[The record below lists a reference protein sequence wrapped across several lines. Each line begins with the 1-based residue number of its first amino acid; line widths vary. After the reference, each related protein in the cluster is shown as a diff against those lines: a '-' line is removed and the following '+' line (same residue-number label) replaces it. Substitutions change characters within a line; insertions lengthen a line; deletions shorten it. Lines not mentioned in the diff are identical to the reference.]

1 MFNMKKKRLQFLA
14 RAAMTLLLVM
24 FATIGARADEGT
36 LSGSGTAADPY
47 LIGSDADW
55 ETFVSYINDKGGQYR
70 YSYYKLTADIH
81 VTSMV
86 GKNDDTNA
94 FKGVFDGNGHTM
106 TLNLT
111 TDGSSNFFAPFR
123 YVGGSTFKRLHIAG
137 KITSNSYYVASL
149 VGHHRWSTLN
159 IYNCWSSVDIVC
171 TKKTDNSFN
180 AGFVGYS
187 YDSNI
192 NINNC
197 RFDGS
202 LQGAETGG
210 WSGFVGQRISNSSS
224 TNISNCLFAPTQLTV
239 ATNNSNTFAY
249 NSYVITNSYYTKLL
263 GKAQGTAVGTMAD
276 SELLNSLGKGWEKR
290 ENKIVPVFDI
300 KNLTTGSIECNTFWA
315 YTGEDITVTPT
326 VKDMDGNTVSSE
338 NYSVSFS
345 PSPVKEVGRYTMTVT
360 SNTANGYSGTL
371 THQFEVAQ
379 NISGTGTQEDPY
391 LITSAEDWNLFAKSV
406 EGGIDYSKKYVKLT
420 NDITISTMVGVCDE
434 SGDRPFSGTFDGDN
448 HTLTANITSTAT
460 DDNKNNQG
468 VAPFHLIKQATIQN
482 LTVAGQ
488 ITSAS
493 KYAAGLVGW
502 VDGDYNS
509 SYIKNCVVKATITT
523 SADWAGGFVGNI
535 CYSDRNNL
543 YFTNSVFAG
552 KIINTSSDDRRR
564 AGGFCGYG
572 YGYSYFEN
580 CLENGTYTNV
590 TYMNPR
596 NAHGIFFND
605 RVYSLYYVNKIAVN
619 DKYIT
624 KEYGCYQV
632 ANTAPADEL
641 YLKREIKGYQFY
653 QSVWITGLNESYPY
667 NNGEEVSLAYELK
680 TNSGKLTKDTDY
692 TVTLSPN
699 APAAA
704 GDYTISFTA
713 KEGNSGGYAG
723 TTTRT
728 FCVMDGENLDG
739 YVFNTEGEG
748 ESKVYLIND
757 ERDLERLAAY
767 VNSGHDATGKTF
779 KQNADITLT
788 AAHTSIGRYFE
799 GTYKYFKG
807 TYDGNNKTISNLT
820 VNAPNSN
827 YQGLFGYTSKAV
839 IKNVTLANCNI
850 TGKQYTGGIVGY
862 ASTSTAIENCHVRGN
877 ISATESDAS
886 GHGGIAGSATTTSIT
901 NCTVTGT
908 ISTSV
913 SNDNYG
919 GIVGAANY
927 DVVITSC
934 ENAANISGDGQNHG
948 GIVGRDY
955 NRSNKFKYCLNT
967 GVVNGNQYVG
977 AIAGQNDSPRDFD
990 HCYYSN
996 QSTIKAFGT
1005 SSGSNNYTGYGE
1017 VAYVVTL
1024 GENIS
1029 KIEFAEQTVITSAL
1043 SGKKY
1048 YAKGDWTLTLTPNQ
1062 TDVTFV
1068 SYACEGGT
1076 LSDLTTADG
1085 THKLT
1090 ITDKDVTIS
1099 ALVSNNDATDVNGVT
1114 IAAIPDMRWRGNNVS
1129 VVVPTITV
1137 TNGETSLV
1145 LGTDYLVECSNN
1157 TAIGEA
1163 TITIKG
1169 INNYKG
1175 TQTKTFNIVDFPL
1188 QDASAAN
1195 SASNPYLIT
1204 TAEDLEALASIVNTG
1219 SRLGG
1224 YYKQSADITLT
1235 NEHTAIGNSSNTS
1248 FRGVYDGD
1256 NKVIKGL
1263 LINQPEATYQGLFG
1277 RAKNATITNVIIENC
1292 DITAKKYVGGI
1303 CGYAGET
1310 TISNCKV
1317 SGAIKTADGVDG
1329 MYHGGIA
1336 GYISDKPISSCVN
1349 TASVK
1354 GNNSKSQY
1362 YGGIVGEVSWTNIT
1376 DCFNAGIVEGTLYV
1390 GSIVGSNGASRLNNN
1405 YHTTTTTGGVGAN
1418 DVATGTD
1425 QTGATTVAKITAAE
1439 GVTLTLPTTPT
1450 YVWNNENLYESGVVV
1465 TLDFTVPEGKYWD
1478 HYTVNN
1484 GKISNAGV
1492 KEGEHTLTD
1501 FTADVVISATF
1512 VSELTDIATA
1522 GVTIAAIEDLT
1533 YNGKEQ
1539 HPTPVVT
1546 LNSNVL
1552 EAGSNYQVTYSEG
1565 CTNVGTYTI
1574 TITGMGRYNG
1584 ILQKTFKIV
1593 PYDISGCDIKVEN
1606 KPYTGDVINVTP
1618 TVKYG
1623 SITLAQGEDKDY
1635 TFVTN
1640 PTTVKEGGDY
1650 TLTVTGKG
1658 NYTGTKEVSF
1668 NVYYSTPTELSCTNV
1683 TATTAIVTWKDTY
1696 AAKWTVAYST
1706 DKTFESAAHIDVEN
1720 AKTVSL
1726 ENLSADQ
1733 VYYVR
1738 VKAVYGSQ
1746 ESDWSNVCSFEPT
1759 TKLLIGSGNNTSESL
1774 PFHNW
1779 YHYNLTQQI
1788 YTAEELGKKAGTI
1801 MSLDFF
1807 KTDDNK
1813 CDNAIEIYLV
1823 KTDKTKFEGA
1833 KDWISVTEADKV
1845 YDGKKLFEN
1854 NQWTTIELSKPFDY
1868 DGVSNLA
1875 LIVYDKE
1882 VSGDSYG
1889 SGCNFRVYQGND
1901 SQTLQYRNDRTGP
1914 FTSEGNNAILTPSVS
1929 GNSLSSTKNQ
1939 LRIRMADKV
1948 TMNGLG
1954 IMSYASDNVLDFSNI
1969 SDLTAHYAS
1978 SFAATANN
1986 AGVLTMKQTETT
1998 PAGEGLMLKGTAN
2011 ETFYV
2016 PALFN
2021 LTPEALTGNN
2031 LKGLTK
2037 ITEVETTE
2045 GDKTNFILSQQ
2056 KGVIA
2061 WYPLA
2066 AKYALKAHSA
2076 YLQLLTND
2084 VFTGDGTRAISMEFE
2099 DGVTTGFIQIATDDV
2114 EDGDWYGIDGIKF
2127 NQKPTQRGVYINNGR
2142 KVIVK

>member
-1 MFNMKKKRLQFLA
+1 
-14 RAAMTLLLVM
+14 MTLLLVM

-55 ETFVSYINDKGGQYR
+55 ETFVSYINDKGGSYR
-70 YSYYKLTADIH
+70 YKNYKLIADIH

-210 WSGFVGQRISNSSS
+210 CSGFVGQRNSNSSS
-224 TNISNCLFAPTQLTV
+224 MKISNCLFAPTQLTV

-290 ENKIVPVFDI
+290 GDKIVPVFDI
-300 KNLTTGSIECNTFWA
+300 KNLSTGSIECNTFWA
-315 YTGEDITVTPT
+315 YTGEEVTVTPT

-345 PSPVKEVGRYTMTVT
+345 PSPVKEEGRYTMTVT

-371 THQFEVAQ
+371 THQFEVVQ

-406 EGGIDYSKKYVKLT
+406 GGGIDYSKKYVKLT

-460 DDNKNNQG
+460 DDDKNNQG

-502 VDGDYNS
+502 VDGGDYNR

-523 SADWAGGFVGNI
+523 SADCAGGFVGNI

-552 KIINTSSDDRRR
+552 HINNTSSDDRRR

-572 YGYSYFEN
+572 YSNSYFEN

-596 NAHGIFFND
+596 NAYGIFSND
-605 RVYSLYYVNKIAVN
+605 RVNSLYYVNKIAVN

-653 QSVWITGLNESYPY
+653 QSVWITGLNDSYPY

-692 TVTLSPN
+692 TVTLSSN

-728 FCVMDGENLDG
+728 FSVMEGEDLDG

-748 ESKVYLIND
+748 ESKVYLINN

-767 VNSGHDATGKTF
+767 VNSGHDALGKTF

-788 AAHTSIGRYFE
+788 AAHTSIGRYVE

-827 YQGLFGYTSKAV
+827 YQGLFGYAYNAV
-839 IKNVTLANCNI
+839 IKNVILANCNI

-886 GHGGIAGSATTTSIT
+886 GHGGIVGSATATSIT

-967 GVVNGNQYVG
+967 GVVSGNQYVG

-1029 KIEFAEQTVITSAL
+1029 KIEFAEQTVITSVL

-1137 TNGETSLV
+1137 TNGETPLV
-1145 LGTDYLVECSNN
+1145 LGTDYIVEGSNN

-1175 TQTKTFNIVDFPL
+1175 TTTKTFNIVDFTL

-1224 YYKQSADITLT
+1224 YYKQTADITLT

-1248 FRGVYDGD
+1248 FRGIYDGD

-1263 LINQPEATYQGLFG
+1263 LINQAEGTYQGLFG

-1292 DITAKKYVGGI
+1292 DITAKDYVGGI
-1303 CGYAGET
+1303 CGYASET

-1336 GYISDKPISSCVN
+1336 GSIYDKPISSCVN

-1362 YGGIVGEVSWTNIT
+1362 YGGIVGEGSWTIIT

-1539 HPTPVVT
+1539 HPSPVVT

-1574 TITGMGRYNG
+1574 TVEGVGRYSG
-1584 ILQKTFKIV
+1584 RLTKTFKIV

-1650 TLTVTGKG
+1650 MLTVTGKG
-1658 NYTGTKEVSF
+1658 NYTGTKEVPF
-1668 NVYYSTPTELSCTNV
+1668 NVYYPAPTELSCTNV
-1683 TATTAIVTWKDTY
+1683 TATTAIVTWKDGIAT
-1696 AAKWTVAYST
+1696 KWTVEYST
-1706 DKTFESAAHIDVEN
+1706 DKTFESAEHIDVEN
-1720 AKTVSL
+1720 AKTASL

-1759 TKLLIGSGNNTSESL
+1759 TKLLIGSGDGTSRFL
-1774 PFHNW
+1774 PFSNW
-1779 YHYNLTQQI
+1779 YHYGLTQQI
-1788 YTAEELGKKAGTI
+1788 YTAKELGNKAGSI
-1801 MSLDFF
+1801 MALDFF
-1807 KTDDNK
+1807 RTDDNE
-1813 CDNAIEIYLV
+1813 CNNTIEIYLV
-1823 KTDKTKFEGA
+1823 KTDKTAFTNSS
-1833 KDWISVTEADKV
+1833 DWISVTEEDKV
-1845 YDGKKLFEN
+1845 YDGKMQFES
-1854 NQWTTIELSKPFDY
+1854 NQWTTIELTKPFDY

-1875 LIVYDKE
+1875 LIVYDKNVKE
-1882 VSGDSYG
+1882 DSYG
-1889 SGCNFRVYQGND
+1889 DYRAFRTFKGND
-1901 SQTLQYRNDRTGP
+1901 DQTLFFRSDREDPTIRPTSTGNR
-1914 FTSEGNNAILTPSVS
+1914 SKE
-1929 GNSLSSTKNQ
+1929 KNQ
-1939 LRIRMADKV
+1939 LRIRMADKI

-1954 IMSYASDNVLDFSNI
+1954 IMSYASDNVLDFSNVGE
-1969 SDLTAHYAS
+1969 LTAHYAS

-1986 AGVLTMKQTETT
+1986 AGVLTMTQVETT

-2084 VFTGDGTRAISMEFE
+2084 VFTGVGTRAISMEFE
-2099 DGVTTGFIQIATDDV
+2099 DGVTTGFIQIATGEA

>member
-1 MFNMKKKRLQFLA
+1 MFNMKKKRLHFLA

-36 LSGSGTAADPY
+36 LSGSGTATDPY

-55 ETFVSYINDKGGQYR
+55 ETFVSYINDKGGDYR
-70 YSYYKLTADIH
+70 YKNYKLTADIH

-94 FKGVFDGNGHTM
+94 FKGIFDGNGHTM

-111 TDGSSNFFAPFR
+111 TDGNSNFFAPFR

-149 VGHHRWSTLN
+149 VGHHRWGTLN

-300 KNLTTGSIECNTFWA
+300 KNLSTGSIECNTFWA
-315 YTGEDITVTPT
+315 YTGEEVTVTPT

-420 NDITISTMVGVCDE
+420 NNITISTMVGVCDE
-434 SGDRPFSGTFDGDN
+434 SGDRPFSGIFEGDN

-482 LTVAGQ
+482 LIVAGN

-502 VDGDYNS
+502 IDGKSKDSN
-509 SYIKNCVVKATITT
+509 IKDCIVKATITT
-523 SADWAGGFVGNI
+523 SADFAGGFVGNI
-535 CYSDRNNL
+535 CYSDRNYL

-552 KIINTSSDDRRR
+552 HIKNTSSDDSRR

-572 YGYSYFEN
+572 YGDSYFEN
-580 CLENGTYTNV
+580 CLENGSYTNI

-596 NAHGIFFND
+596 NAYGIFSND

-619 DKYIT
+619 DKYIV

-653 QSVWITGLNESYPY
+653 QSVWITGLNDSYPY

-692 TVTLSPN
+692 TVTLSHN

-728 FCVMDGENLDG
+728 FCVMEGENLDG

-748 ESKVYLIND
+748 ESKVYLINN

-767 VNSGHDATGKTF
+767 VNSDHDATGKTF
-779 KQNADITLT
+779 KQTADITLT
-788 AAHTSIGRYFE
+788 AAHTSIGGYFE
-799 GTYKYFKG
+799 GKSKCFKG
-807 TYDGNNKTISNLT
+807 TYDGNNKKISKLT
-820 VNAPNSN
+820 VTASNSN

-839 IKNVTLANCNI
+839 IKNVTLADCNI
-850 TGKQYTGGIVGY
+850 TGKQYTGGIVGC
-862 ASTSTAIENCHVRGN
+862 ALSSTTIENCHVNGN
-877 ISATESDAS
+877 INATASDAS
-886 GHGGIAGSATTTSIT
+886 GHGGIAGSATATSIT

-955 NRSNKFKYCLNT
+955 NSSNKFKYCLNT

-977 AIAGQNDSPRDFD
+977 AIAGQNSSPRDFD

-1017 VAYVVTL
+1017 VAYVVTT
-1024 GENIS
+1024 GEHIS
-1029 KIEFAEQTVITSAL
+1029 KIDIAEGTVVTSAI

-1048 YAKGDWTLTLTPNQ
+1048 CTKGDWTLTLTPDQ

-1137 TNGETSLV
+1137 TNGETPLV

-1169 INNYKG
+1169 INSYKG

-1256 NKVIKGL
+1256 NNVIKGL
-1263 LINQPEATYQGLFG
+1263 LINQPKAIYQGLFG
-1277 RAKNATITNVIIENC
+1277 RANQATITNVIIENC

-1303 CGYAGET
+1303 CGYASET

-1336 GYISDKPISSCVN
+1336 GSIYDKPISSCVN

-1362 YGGIVGEVSWTNIT
+1362 YGGIVGEGSWTIIT

-1390 GSIVGSNGASRLNNN
+1390 GSIVGSNGASRLDNN

-1478 HYTVNN
+1478 QYTVNN

-1492 KEGEHTLTD
+1492 KGGEHTLTD

-1522 GVTIAAIEDLT
+1522 GVTIADIEDLT

-1539 HPTPVVT
+1539 HPSPVVT

-1552 EAGSNYQVTYSEG
+1552 EADANYQVTYADG

-1574 TITGMGRYNG
+1574 TVQGMGRYTG
-1584 ILQKTFKIV
+1584 TLQKSFKIV
-1593 PYDISGCDIKVEN
+1593 PYDINGCDIKVEN

-1658 NYTGTKEVSF
+1658 NYAGMKEMPF
-1668 NVYYSTPTELSCTNV
+1668 NVYYPVPNNIRCTNIA
-1683 TATTAIVTWKDTY
+1683 ATTATVTWDKS
-1696 AAKWTVAYST
+1696 AVAKKWIVEYST
-1706 DKTFESAAHIDVEN
+1706 DKTFESAERIDVNEST
-1720 AKTVSL
+1720 ATLAS
-1726 ENLSADQ
+1726 LSADQ

-1738 VKAVYGSQ
+1738 VKAVYGTDQ

-1759 TKLLIGSGNNTSESL
+1759 TKLLVGSGDGTSRFL
-1774 PFHNW
+1774 PFSNW
-1779 YHYNLTQQI
+1779 YHYGLTQQI
-1788 YTAEELGKKAGTI
+1788 YTAKELGNKAGSI
-1801 MSLDFF
+1801 MALDFF
-1807 KTDDNK
+1807 RTDDNE
-1813 CDNAIEIYLV
+1813 CNNTIEIYLV
-1823 KTDKTKFEGA
+1823 KTDKTVFTNSS
-1833 KDWISVTEADKV
+1833 DWISVTEAEKV
-1845 YDGKKLFEN
+1845 YDGKMQFES
-1854 NQWTTIELSKPFDY
+1854 NQWTTIELTKPFDY

-1875 LIVYDKE
+1875 LIVYDKN
-1882 VSGDSYG
+1882 VSEDSYG
-1889 SGCNFRVYQGND
+1889 DYRAFRTFKGND
-1901 SQTLQYRNDRTGP
+1901 NQTLFFRSDREDPTIRPTVTG
-1914 FTSEGNNAILTPSVS
+1914 TRSNA
-1929 GNSLSSTKNQ
+1929 KNQ

-1954 IMSYASDNVLDFSNI
+1954 IMSYASDNALDFSNV

-1978 SFAATANN
+1978 GFAATANN
-1986 AGVLTMKQTETT
+1986 AGVLTMTQVETT

-2045 GDKTNFILSQQ
+2045 GDYTNFILSQQ

>member
-1 MFNMKKKRLQFLA
+1 
-14 RAAMTLLLVM
+14 MTLLLVM

-55 ETFVSYINDKGGQYR
+55 KIFVSYINDKGGQYR
-70 YSYYKLTADIH
+70 YSYYKLTADIK
-81 VTSMV
+81 VTSMA
-86 GKNDDTNA
+86 GKNNDDNA

-106 TLNLT
+106 TLDLT
-111 TDGSSNFFAPFR
+111 DDGNSYCAPFR
-123 YVGGSTFKRLHIAG
+123 FVGKSTFKRLHIAG
-137 KITSNSYYVASL
+137 KITSISYNAASL
-149 VGHHRWSTLN
+149 VGYQRYGTLN
-159 IYNCWSSVDIVC
+159 IYNCWSSVDIMC
-171 TKKTDNSFN
+171 TKKSSYSCN
-180 AGFVGYS
+180 AGFVGYIYES
-187 YDSNI
+187 DI

-202 LQGAETGG
+202 LQGADADGC
-210 WSGFVGQRISNSSS
+210 SGFVGQRNSNSSS
-224 TNISNCLFAPTQLTV
+224 MKISNCLFAPTQLTV
-239 ATNNSNTFAY
+239 ATDNSYTFAY
-249 NSYVITNSYYTKLL
+249 KSDVNTNNYYTTPL
-263 GKAQGTAVGTMAD
+263 GKEQGTAIGNMTD
-276 SELLNSLGKGWEKR
+276 SELLNKLGKGWEKKGD
-290 ENKIVPVFDI
+290 KIVPVFDI
-300 KNLTTGSIECNTFWA
+300 KNLSTGSIECNTFWA
-315 YTGEDITVTPT
+315 YTGEEVTVTPT
-326 VKDMDGNTVSSE
+326 VKDMDGNTVSAE

-345 PSPVKEVGRYTMTVT
+345 PSPVKEVGQYTMTVA

-379 NISGTGTQEDPY
+379 NISGTGTKDDPY
-391 LITSAEDWNLFAKSV
+391 LITSTDDWNVFAKSV
-406 EGGIDYSKKYVKLT
+406 EGGIDYYNKFVKLT
-420 NDITISTMVGVCDE
+420 NNITISTMVGVCDE
-434 SGDRPFSGTFDGDN
+434 SGNKPFRGTFDGDN

-460 DDNKNNQG
+460 GDDKNNQG

-502 VDGDYNS
+502 VDGNYS
-509 SYIKNCVVKATITT
+509 RSYIKDCIVKATITT
-523 SADWAGGFVGNI
+523 SADCAGGFVGNI
-535 CYSDRNNL
+535 CYSDRNYL
-543 YFTNSVFAG
+543 HFTNSVFAG
-552 KIINTSSDDRRR
+552 HINNTSSDDNRR

-572 YGYSYFEN
+572 FGDSYFGN
-580 CLENGTYTNV
+580 CLENGSYTNI

-596 NAHGIFFND
+596 NAYGVFSND
-605 RVYSLYYVNKIAVN
+605 RVNSLYYVNKIAVN
-619 DKYIT
+619 NKYIA

-653 QSVWITGLNESYPY
+653 QSVWITGLNDSYPY

-680 TNSGKLTKDTDY
+680 TNSGQLTKDTDY
-692 TVTLSPN
+692 TVTLSSN
-699 APAAA
+699 APAAV
-704 GDYTISFTA
+704 GTYTISFTA

-728 FCVMDGENLDG
+728 FCVMEGEDLDG
-739 YVFNTEGEG
+739 YVFDTEGEG
-748 ESKVYLIND
+748 ESKVYLINN

-779 KQNADITLT
+779 KQNANITLT
-788 AAHTSIGRYFE
+788 AAHTSIGGYFE
-799 GTYKYFKG
+799 GNSRYFKG
-807 TYDGNNKTISNLT
+807 TYDGNNKKISELT
-820 VNAPNSN
+820 VTAPYSN
-827 YQGLFGYTSKAV
+827 YQGLFGNTQKAV

-850 TGKQYTGGIVGY
+850 TGKQCTGGIVGY
-862 ASTSTAIENCHVRGN
+862 ASASTAIENCHVRGN
-877 ISATESDAS
+877 ILATASNASD
-886 GHGGIAGSATTTSIT
+886 HGGIVGSATATSIT

-919 GIVGAANY
+919 GIVGVANY
-927 DVVITSC
+927 DVTITSC
-934 ENAANISGDGQNHG
+934 ENATNISGDGQNHG
-948 GIVGRDY
+948 GIVGRD
-955 NRSNKFKYCLNT
+955 NSDSNKFKYCLNT
-967 GVVNGNQYVG
+967 GVVNGNQFVG
-977 AIAGQNDSPRDFD
+977 AIAGKVYSVRNYD
-990 HCYYSN
+990 HCYYPN
-996 QSTIKAFGT
+996 GSTIKAFGI
-1005 SSGSNNYTGYGE
+1005 SSSSNDYRGNGE
-1017 VAYVVTL
+1017 VAYAVTT
-1024 GENIS
+1024 GEHIS
-1029 KIEFAEQTVITSAL
+1029 KIDIAEGTVVTSAI

-1048 YAKGDWTLTLTPNQ
+1048 CTKGDWTLTLKPDQ

-1114 IAAIPDMRWRGNNVS
+1114 IAAIPDMRWLGNVG
-1129 VVVPTITV
+1129 VVPTITM

-1145 LGTDYLVECSNN
+1145 LGTDYIVEGSNN

-1175 TQTKTFNIVDFPL
+1175 TTTKKFNIVDFTL

-1195 SASNPYLIT
+1195 SATNPYLIT

-1219 SRLGG
+1219 SRLDG
-1224 YYKQSADITLT
+1224 YYKQTADITLSD
-1235 NEHTAIGNSSNTS
+1235 EHTAIGNSSNTS
-1248 FRGVYDGD
+1248 FQGIYDGD
-1256 NKVIKGL
+1256 NKFIKGL
-1263 LINQPEATYQGLFG
+1263 LINQAEGTYQGLFG
-1277 RAKNATITNVIIENC
+1277 RAYRATIQNVIIENC
-1292 DITAKKYVGGI
+1292 DITAKDYVGGI
-1303 CGYAGET
+1303 CGHASET

-1336 GYISDKPISSCVN
+1336 GYIYNKPTSKCVN

-1362 YGGIVGEVSWTNIT
+1362 YGGIVGEVRRTNIT

-1390 GSIVGSNGASRLNNN
+1390 GSIVGSNNASRLNNN
-1405 YHTTTTTGGVGAN
+1405 YHTTTTTGGVGAK
-1418 DVATGTD
+1418 DAATGTD

-1450 YVWNNENLYESGVVV
+1450 YVWNNENLYGSGVVV
-1465 TLDFTVPEGKYWD
+1465 TLDCTVPEGKYWD

-1484 GKISNAGV
+1484 GKISNAGT
-1492 KEGEHTLTD
+1492 KEGTHTLTD
-1501 FTADVVISATF
+1501 FTDDVVISATF
-1512 VSELTDIATA
+1512 ASELTDIATA
-1522 GVTIAAIEDLT
+1522 GAIIADIEDLT

-1539 HPTPVVT
+1539 HPSPVVT

-1574 TITGMGRYNG
+1574 TVTGKGRYTG
-1584 ILQKTFKIV
+1584 TLQKTFNIV

-1623 SITLAQGEDKDY
+1623 SITLAQGAEKDY

-1683 TATTAIVTWKDTY
+1683 TATTATVTWKDTY

-1706 DKTFESAAHIDVEN
+1706 DKTFESAERIDVNEST
-1720 AKTVSL
+1720 ATLASL
-1726 ENLSADQ
+1726 STDQ

-1738 VKAVYGSQ
+1738 VKAVYGTDQ
-1746 ESDWSNVCSFEPT
+1746 ESDWSNVCSVEPT
-1759 TKLLIGSGNNTSESL
+1759 TKLLVGSGDGTSRFL
-1774 PFHNW
+1774 PFSNW
-1779 YHYNLTQQI
+1779 YHYGLTQQI
-1788 YTAEELGKKAGTI
+1788 YTAKELGNKAGSI
-1801 MSLDFF
+1801 MALDFF
-1807 KTDDNK
+1807 RTDDNE
-1813 CDNAIEIYLV
+1813 CNNTIEIYLV
-1823 KTDKTKFEGA
+1823 KTDKTAFTNSS
-1833 KDWISVTEADKV
+1833 DWISVTEADKV
-1845 YDGKKLFEN
+1845 YDGKMQFES
-1854 NQWTTIELSKPFDY
+1854 NQWTTIELTKPFDY

-1875 LIVYDKE
+1875 LIVYDKNVKE
-1882 VSGDSYG
+1882 DSYG
-1889 SGCNFRVYQGND
+1889 DYRAFRTFKGND
-1901 SQTLQYRNDRTGP
+1901 NQTLYFRSDREDPTIRPTSTGNR
-1914 FTSEGNNAILTPSVS
+1914 SKE
-1929 GNSLSSTKNQ
+1929 KNQ
-1939 LRIRMADKV
+1939 LRIRMADKI

-1954 IMSYASDNVLDFSNI
+1954 IMSYASDNVLDFSNVGE
-1969 SDLTAHYAS
+1969 LTAHYAS

-1986 AGVLTMKQTETT
+1986 AGVLTMTQVETT

-2114 EDGDWYGIDGIKF
+2114 EDGDWYGIDGVKF

>member
-1 MFNMKKKRLQFLA
+1 
-14 RAAMTLLLVM
+14 MTLLLVM

-36 LSGSGTAADPY
+36 LSGSGTDDDPY

-55 ETFVSYINDKGGQYR
+55 ETFVSYINDKGGNYR
-70 YSYYKLTADIH
+70 YKNYKLTADIH

-94 FKGVFDGNGHTM
+94 FKGIFDGNGHTM

-149 VGHHRWSTLN
+149 VGHHRWGTLN

-210 WSGFVGQRISNSSS
+210 WSGFVGQRMSNSSS

-300 KNLTTGSIECNTFWA
+300 KNLSTGSIACNTFWA
-315 YTGEDITVTPT
+315 YTGEEVTVTPT

-406 EGGIDYSKKYVKLT
+406 GGGIDYSKKYVKLT

-434 SGDRPFSGTFDGDN
+434 SGDRPFSGIFEGDN

-460 DDNKNNQG
+460 GDDENNQG

-482 LTVAGQ
+482 LTVAGN

-502 VDGDYNS
+502 IDGKSKDSN
-509 SYIKNCVVKATITT
+509 IKDCIVKATITT
-523 SADWAGGFVGNI
+523 SADCAGGFVGNI

-552 KIINTSSDDRRR
+552 KIINTSSDDSRR

-572 YGYSYFEN
+572 YSNSYFEN

-596 NAHGIFFND
+596 NAYGAFYND

-641 YLKREIKGYQFY
+641 YLPREIKGYQFY

-667 NNGEEVSLAYELK
+667 NNGEEVSLAYVLK

-728 FCVMDGENLDG
+728 FCVMEGENLDG

-748 ESKVYLIND
+748 ESKVYLINN

-767 VNSGHDATGKTF
+767 VNSDHDATGKTF
-779 KQNADITLT
+779 KQTADITLT
-788 AAHTSIGRYFE
+788 AAHTSIGGYFE
-799 GTYKYFKG
+799 GKSKCFKG
-807 TYDGNNKTISNLT
+807 TYDGNNKKISKLT
-820 VNAPNSN
+820 VTASNSN

-839 IKNVTLANCNI
+839 IKNVTLADCNI
-850 TGKQYTGGIVGY
+850 TGKQYTGGIVGC
-862 ASTSTAIENCHVRGN
+862 ALSSTTIENCHVNGN
-877 ISATESDAS
+877 INATASDAG
-886 GHGGIAGSATTTSIT
+886 GHGGIVGSATATSIT

-955 NRSNKFKYCLNT
+955 NSSNKFKYCLNT

-977 AIAGQNDSPRDFD
+977 AIAGQNSSPRDFD

-1017 VAYVVTL
+1017 VAYVVTT
-1024 GENIS
+1024 GEHIS
-1029 KIEFAEQTVITSAL
+1029 KIDIAEGTVVTSAI

-1048 YAKGDWTLTLTPNQ
+1048 CTKGDWTLTLTPDQ

-1137 TNGETSLV
+1137 TNGETPLV

-1169 INNYKG
+1169 INSYKG

-1195 SASNPYLIT
+1195 SATNPYLIT

-1235 NEHTAIGNSSNTS
+1235 NEHTAIGRNSSNTS
-1248 FRGVYDGD
+1248 FQGVYDGD
-1256 NKVIKGL
+1256 NNVIKGL

-1277 RAKNATITNVIIENC
+1277 RANQATITNVIIENC

-1303 CGYAGET
+1303 CGYASKT

-1336 GYISDKPISSCVN
+1336 GSIYDKPISSCVN

-1362 YGGIVGEVSWTNIT
+1362 YGGIVGEGSWTNIT

-1390 GSIVGSNGASRLNNN
+1390 GSIVGSNGASRLDNN

-1484 GKISNAGV
+1484 GKISNASV

-1522 GVTIAAIEDLT
+1522 GVTIADIEDLT

-1539 HPTPVVT
+1539 HPSPVVT
-1546 LNSNVL
+1546 LSSNVL
-1552 EAGSNYQVTYSEG
+1552 EAGSNYQVTYADG

-1574 TITGMGRYNG
+1574 TVQGMGRYTG
-1584 ILQKTFKIV
+1584 TLQKSFKIV
-1593 PYDISGCDIKVEN
+1593 PYDINGCDIKVEN

-1658 NYTGTKEVSF
+1658 NYAGTKEVPF
-1668 NVYYSTPTELSCTNV
+1668 NVYYPVPTNISCTNIA
-1683 TATTAIVTWKDTY
+1683 ATTATVTWDKS
-1696 AAKWTVAYST
+1696 AIVKKWIVEYST
-1706 DKTFESAAHIDVEN
+1706 DKTFESAERIDVNEST
-1720 AKTVSL
+1720 ATLASL
-1726 ENLSADQ
+1726 STDQ

-1738 VKAVYGSQ
+1738 VKAVYGTDQ

-1759 TKLLIGSGNNTSESL
+1759 TKLLVGSGDGTSRFL
-1774 PFHNW
+1774 PFSNW
-1779 YHYNLTQQI
+1779 YHYGLTQQI
-1788 YTAEELGKKAGTI
+1788 YTAKELGNKAGSI
-1801 MSLDFF
+1801 MALDFF
-1807 KTDDNK
+1807 RTDDNE
-1813 CDNAIEIYLV
+1813 CNNTIEIYLV
-1823 KTDKTKFEGA
+1823 KTDKTAFTNSS
-1833 KDWISVTEADKV
+1833 DWISVTEAEKV
-1845 YDGKKLFEN
+1845 YDGKMQFES
-1854 NQWTTIELSKPFDY
+1854 NQWTTIELTKPFDY

-1875 LIVYDKE
+1875 LIVYDKN
-1882 VSGDSYG
+1882 VSEDSYG
-1889 SGCNFRVYQGND
+1889 DYRAFRTFKGND
-1901 SQTLQYRNDRTGP
+1901 NQTLFFRSDREDPTIRPTVTGAR
-1914 FTSEGNNAILTPSVS
+1914 SKE
-1929 GNSLSSTKNQ
+1929 KNQ

-1954 IMSYASDNVLDFSNI
+1954 IMSYASDNALDFSNI

-1978 SFAATANN
+1978 GFAATANN
-1986 AGVLTMKQTETT
+1986 AGVLTMTQVETT

>member
-1 MFNMKKKRLQFLA
+1 
-14 RAAMTLLLVM
+14 MTLLLVM

-81 VTSMV
+81 VTSMA
-86 GKNDDTNA
+86 GKNNDDNA

-111 TDGSSNFFAPFR
+111 TDGSSYCAPFR

-149 VGHHRWSTLN
+149 VGYHRWGTLN

-171 TKKTDNSFN
+171 TKKSSYSCN

-202 LQGAETGG
+202 LQGADADGC
-210 WSGFVGQRISNSSS
+210 SGFVGQRNSNSSS
-224 TNISNCLFAPTQLTV
+224 MKISNCLFAPTQLTV
-239 ATNNSNTFAY
+239 ATDNSYTFAY
-249 NSYVITNSYYTKLL
+249 KSDVNTNNYYTTPL
-263 GKAQGTAVGTMAD
+263 GKEQGTAIGNMTD
-276 SELLNSLGKGWEKR
+276 SELLNKLGKGWEK
-290 ENKIVPVFDI
+290 KGDKVVPVFDI
-300 KNLTTGSIECNTFWA
+300 KNLSTGSIECNTFWA

-379 NISGTGTQEDPY
+379 NISGTGTKDEPY
-391 LITSAEDWNLFAKSV
+391 LINTTDDWNLFAKSV
-406 EGGIDYSKKYVKLT
+406 EGGIDYYGKYVKLT
-420 NDITISTMVGVCDE
+420 NNITISTMVGVCDE
-434 SGDRPFSGTFDGDN
+434 SGDRPFRGIFEGDN

-482 LTVAGQ
+482 LIVAGQ

-502 VDGDYNS
+502 VDGDNNR
-509 SYIKNCVVKATITT
+509 SYIKKCVLKATITT
-523 SADWAGGFVGNI
+523 SADYAGGFVGNI
-535 CYSDRNNL
+535 RYSNINYL

-552 KIINTSSDDRRR
+552 SIINTSSDNSRRV
-564 AGGFCGYG
+564 GGFGG
-572 YGYSYFEN
+572 YGYSYSSFEN
-580 CLENGTYTNV
+580 CLENGSYTNV

-596 NAHGIFFND
+596 TAYGTFYND
-605 RVYSLYYVNKIAVN
+605 DVNSLYYVNTIAVN
-619 DKYIT
+619 DRYIV
-624 KEYGCYQV
+624 KERGCYQV
-632 ANTAPADEL
+632 TNTAPADEL
-641 YLKREIKGYQFY
+641 YLQREINGYQFY
-653 QSVWITGLNESYPY
+653 QPVWITGLNESYTY
-667 NNGEEVSLAYELK
+667 NNGEEVSLDYVLK
-680 TNSGKLTKDTDY
+680 MNRTQLTKDADY
-692 TVTLSPN
+692 TVTLSPK
-699 APAAA
+699 APATI

-713 KEGNSGGYAG
+713 KEGNSGGYNG

-728 FCVMDGENLDG
+728 FCVMEGENMDG
-739 YVFNTEGEG
+739 YVFDTEGEG
-748 ESKVYLIND
+748 DSKVYLINN
-757 ERDLERLAAY
+757 ERDLARLAAY
-767 VNSGHDATGKTF
+767 VNSGHETEGKTF

-788 AAHTSIGRYFE
+788 AAHTSIGGYFE
-799 GTYKYFKG
+799 GYNRYFKG
-807 TYDGNNKTISNLT
+807 TYDGNNKTISNLI
-820 VNAPNSN
+820 VNAPNRN
-827 YQGLFGYTSKAV
+827 FQGLFGYTYNAV

-850 TGKQYTGGIVGY
+850 TGKQCTGGIVGY
-862 ASTSTAIENCHVRGN
+862 ASSTTIENCHVRGN
-877 ISATESDAS
+877 ISAKESDAS
-886 GHGGIAGSATTTSIT
+886 KHGGIVGYATSASIT
-901 NCTVTGT
+901 GCTVIGT

-913 SNDNYG
+913 SNDSYG
-919 GIVGAANY
+919 GILGDASYSVT
-927 DVVITSC
+927 ITSC
-934 ENAANISGDGQNHG
+934 ENAANILGDGQKHG
-948 GIVGRDY
+948 GIVGRD
-955 NRSNKFKYCLNT
+955 NNGSNKFKYCLNT
-967 GVVNGNQYVG
+967 GVVNGNQFVG
-977 AIAGQNDSPRDFD
+977 AIAGEVYSVRNYD
-990 HCYYSN
+990 HCYYPN
-996 QSTIKAFGT
+996 GSTIKALGT
-1005 SSGSNNYTGYGE
+1005 SSSSNDYRGSGE
-1017 VAYVVTL
+1017 VAYAVTTGEHINKIDIAEGTVVT
-1024 GENIS
+1024 
-1029 KIEFAEQTVITSAL
+1029 SAI

-1048 YAKGDWTLTLTPNQ
+1048 CTKGDWTLTLTPDQ

-1099 ALVSNNDATDVNGVT
+1099 ALVSNNVATDVNGVT
-1114 IAAIPDMRWRGNNVS
+1114 IAAIPDMRWLGNVG
-1129 VVVPTITV
+1129 VVPTLKV

-1145 LGTDYLVECSNN
+1145 LGTDYIVEGSNN

-1169 INNYKG
+1169 INSYKG
-1175 TQTKTFNIVDFPL
+1175 TKTKTFNIVDFTL

-1195 SASNPYLIT
+1195 SATNPYLIT

-1219 SRLGG
+1219 SRLDG
-1224 YYKQSADITLT
+1224 YYKQTADITLSD
-1235 NEHTAIGNSSNTS
+1235 EHTAIGNSSNTP
-1248 FRGVYDGD
+1248 FKGIYDGD

-1263 LINQPEATYQGLFG
+1263 LINQAEGTYQGLFS
-1277 RAKNATITNVIIENC
+1277 RAYFATITNVIIENC
-1292 DITAKKYVGGI
+1292 DITAKDYVGGI
-1303 CGYAGET
+1303 CGHASET

-1336 GYISDKPISSCVN
+1336 GYIYYKSISSCVN

-1354 GNNSKSQY
+1354 GNNSKGQY
-1362 YGGIVGEVSWTNIT
+1362 YGGIVGFSSYTRVT
-1376 DCFNAGIVEGTLYV
+1376 DCFNAGIVQGTSFV
-1390 GSIVGSNGASRLNNN
+1390 GSIVGKNNSTSTLRDN

-1418 DVATGTD
+1418 GVAMGTD

-1492 KEGEHTLTD
+1492 KGGEHTLTD

-1512 VSELTDIATA
+1512 ASELTNIATA
-1522 GVTIAAIEDLT
+1522 GAIIANIEDLT

-1539 HPTPVVT
+1539 HPSPVVT
-1546 LNSNVL
+1546 LNSNAL

-1574 TITGMGRYNG
+1574 TIEGVGRYSG
-1584 ILQKTFKIV
+1584 RLTKTFNIV

-1640 PTTVKEGGDY
+1640 PTTVKESGDY

-1658 NYTGTKEVSF
+1658 NYTGTKEVPF
-1668 NVYYSTPTELSCTNV
+1668 NVYYPVPTNISCTNIA
-1683 TATTAIVTWKDTY
+1683 ATTATVTWDKSVIVK
-1696 AAKWTVAYST
+1696 KWIVEYST
-1706 DKTFESAAHIDVEN
+1706 DKTFESVERIDVNEST
-1720 AKTVSL
+1720 ATLAS
-1726 ENLSADQ
+1726 LSADQ

-1738 VKAVYGSQ
+1738 VKAVYGTDQ
-1746 ESDWSNVCSFEPT
+1746 ESDWSLVRSVEPT
-1759 TKLLIGSGNNTSESL
+1759 TKLLVGSGNYTSDSL
-1774 PFHNW
+1774 PFSNW
-1779 YHYNLTQQI
+1779 YYYGLTQQI
-1788 YTAEELGKKAGTI
+1788 YTAKELGNKAGSI
-1801 MSLDFF
+1801 MALDFF
-1807 KTDDNK
+1807 RTDDKEECN
-1813 CDNAIEIYLV
+1813 NTIEIYLV
-1823 KTDKTKFEGA
+1823 KTDKTAFTNSS
-1833 KDWISVTEADKV
+1833 DWISVTEADKV
-1845 YDGKKLFEN
+1845 YDGKVQFES
-1854 NQWTTIELSKPFDY
+1854 NQWTTIELTKPFDY

-1875 LIVYDKE
+1875 LIVYDKK
-1882 VSGDSYG
+1882 VIGDSYG
-1889 SGCNFRVYQGND
+1889 PGRNFRTFKGND
-1901 SQTLQYRNDRTGP
+1901 NQTLYFRKDDVDPTIKPTVTG
-1914 FTSEGNNAILTPSVS
+1914 G
-1929 GNSLSSTKNQ
+1929 LSKAKNQ

-1954 IMSYASDNVLDFSNI
+1954 IMSYASDNALDFSNI

-1978 SFAATANN
+1978 GFAATANN
-1986 AGVLTMKQTETT
+1986 AGVLTMTQVETT

-2084 VFTGDGTRAISMEFE
+2084 VFTNDGTRAISMEFE

-2114 EDGDWYGIDGIKF
+2114 EDGDWYGIDGVKF

>member
-1 MFNMKKKRLQFLA
+1 
-14 RAAMTLLLVM
+14 MTLLLVM

-70 YSYYKLTADIH
+70 YSYYKLTADIK

-94 FKGVFDGNGHTM
+94 FKGIFDGNGHTM

-137 KITSNSYYVASL
+137 KITSNNYYVASL

-249 NSYVITNSYYTKLL
+249 NSYVIANSYYTKLL

-300 KNLTTGSIECNTFWA
+300 KNLSTGSIECNTFWA
-315 YTGEDITVTPT
+315 YTGEEVTVTPT

-406 EGGIDYSKKYVKLT
+406 GGGIDYSKKYVKLT

-434 SGDRPFSGTFDGDN
+434 SGDRSFSGTFDGDN

-482 LTVAGQ
+482 LIVAGN

-502 VDGDYNS
+502 IDGKSKDSN
-509 SYIKNCVVKATITT
+509 IKDCIVKATITT
-523 SADWAGGFVGNI
+523 SADYAGGFVGNI

-552 KIINTSSDDRRR
+552 KIINTSSDNSRR

-572 YGYSYFEN
+572 YSNSYFKD

-605 RVYSLYYVNKIAVN
+605 RVNSLYYVNKIAVN

-728 FCVMDGENLDG
+728 FSVMEGEDLDG

-748 ESKVYLIND
+748 ESKVYLINN

-862 ASTSTAIENCHVRGN
+862 ASTSTAIENCHVNGN
-877 ISATESDAS
+877 INATASDAG
-886 GHGGIAGSATTTSIT
+886 GHGGIAGSATATSIT

-1137 TNGETSLV
+1137 TNGETPLV

-1175 TQTKTFNIVDFPL
+1175 TTTKTFNIVDFPL
-1188 QDASAAN
+1188 QDTSAAN

-1248 FRGVYDGD
+1248 SFRGVYDGD

-1292 DITAKKYVGGI
+1292 DIIAKKYVGGI
-1303 CGYAGET
+1303 CGYASET

-1484 GKISNAGV
+1484 GKISNAGT
-1492 KEGEHTLTD
+1492 KEGTHTLTD
-1501 FTADVVISATF
+1501 FTDDVVISATY

-1522 GVTIAAIEDLT
+1522 GAIIADIEDLT

-1539 HPTPVVT
+1539 HPSPVVT
-1546 LNSNVL
+1546 LNSNAL
-1552 EAGSNYQVTYSEG
+1552 EAGTNYQVTYSEG

-1574 TITGMGRYNG
+1574 TVDGIGHYSGR
-1584 ILQKTFKIV
+1584 LTKTFKIV

-1683 TATTAIVTWKDTY
+1683 TATTATVTWKDGIAT
-1696 AAKWTVAYST
+1696 KWTVEYST
-1706 DKTFESAAHIDVEN
+1706 DKTFESAERIDVNEST
-1720 AKTVSL
+1720 ATLASL
-1726 ENLSADQ
+1726 STNQ

-1738 VKAVYGSQ
+1738 VKAVYGTDQ
-1746 ESDWSNVCSFEPT
+1746 ESDWSLVCSVEPT
-1759 TKLLIGSGNNTSESL
+1759 TKLLVGSGDGTSRFL
-1774 PFHNW
+1774 PFSNW
-1779 YHYNLTQQI
+1779 YHYGLTQQI
-1788 YTAEELGKKAGTI
+1788 YTAKELGNKAGSI
-1801 MSLDFF
+1801 MALDFF
-1807 KTDDNK
+1807 RTDDNE
-1813 CDNAIEIYLV
+1813 CNNTIEIYLV
-1823 KTDKTKFEGA
+1823 KTDKTAFTNSS
-1833 KDWISVTEADKV
+1833 DWISVTEADKV
-1845 YDGKKLFEN
+1845 YDGKMQFES
-1854 NQWTTIELSKPFDY
+1854 NQWTTIELTKPFDY
-1868 DGVSNLA
+1868 DGVSNFA
-1875 LIVYDKE
+1875 LIVYDKNVKE
-1882 VSGDSYG
+1882 DSYG
-1889 SGCNFRVYQGND
+1889 DYRAFRTFKGND
-1901 SQTLQYRNDRTGP
+1901 NQTLFFRSDRDDPTIRPTSTGNR
-1914 FTSEGNNAILTPSVS
+1914 SKE
-1929 GNSLSSTKNQ
+1929 KNQ
-1939 LRIRMADKV
+1939 LRIRMADKI

-1954 IMSYASDNVLDFSNI
+1954 IMSYASDNVLDFSNVGE
-1969 SDLTAHYAS
+1969 LTAHYAS

-2084 VFTGDGTRAISMEFE
+2084 VFTNEGTRAISMEFE
-2099 DGVTTGFIQIATDDV
+2099 DGVTTGFIQIATGEA

>member
-1 MFNMKKKRLQFLA
+1 MFNMKKKRLHFLA

-36 LSGSGTAADPY
+36 LSGSGTATDPY

-70 YSYYKLTADIH
+70 YSYYKLTADIK

-94 FKGVFDGNGHTM
+94 FKGIFDGNGHTM

-300 KNLTTGSIECNTFWA
+300 KNLSTGSIECNTFWA
-315 YTGEDITVTPT
+315 YTGEEVTVTPT

-371 THQFEVAQ
+371 THQFEVVQ

-406 EGGIDYSKKYVKLT
+406 GGGIDYSKKYVKLT

-460 DDNKNNQG
+460 DDDKNNQG

-502 VDGDYNS
+502 VDGGDYNR

-523 SADWAGGFVGNI
+523 SADCAGGFVGNI

-552 KIINTSSDDRRR
+552 HINNTSSDDRRR

-572 YGYSYFEN
+572 YSNSYFEN

-596 NAHGIFFND
+596 NAYGIFSND
-605 RVYSLYYVNKIAVN
+605 RVNSLYYVNKIAVN
-619 DKYIT
+619 DKYIA

-641 YLKREIKGYQFY
+641 YLPREINGYQFY
-653 QSVWITGLNESYPY
+653 QSVWITGLNDSYPY

-692 TVTLSPN
+692 TVTLSSN

-728 FCVMDGENLDG
+728 FSVMEGEDLDG
-739 YVFNTEGEG
+739 YVFKTEGEG

-767 VNSGHDATGKTF
+767 VNSGHDALGKTF

-788 AAHTSIGRYFE
+788 AAHTSIGRYVE

-850 TGKQYTGGIVGY
+850 TGKQYTGGILGY

-886 GHGGIAGSATTTSIT
+886 EHGGIAGSATSTSIT

-1005 SSGSNNYTGYGE
+1005 SSGSNNYTGHGE

-1029 KIEFAEQTVITSAL
+1029 KIEFAEQTVITSVL

-1137 TNGETSLV
+1137 TNGETPLV

-1175 TQTKTFNIVDFPL
+1175 TTTKTFNIVDFTL

-1263 LINQPEATYQGLFG
+1263 LINQAEGTYQGLFG

-1292 DITAKKYVGGI
+1292 DITAKDYVGGI
-1303 CGYAGET
+1303 CGHASET

-1336 GYISDKPISSCVN
+1336 GYIYYYKSISSCVN

-1376 DCFNAGIVEGTLYV
+1376 DCFNAGIVEGTSFV

-1522 GVTIAAIEDLT
+1522 GAIIADIENLT

-1539 HPTPVVT
+1539 HPSPVVT

-1574 TITGMGRYNG
+1574 TVEGVGRYSG
-1584 ILQKTFKIV
+1584 RLTKTFKIV

-1618 TVKYG
+1618 TV
-1623 SITLAQGEDKDY
+1623 
-1635 TFVTN
+1635 
-1640 PTTVKEGGDY
+1640 
-1650 TLTVTGKG
+1650 
-1658 NYTGTKEVSF
+1658 
-1668 NVYYSTPTELSCTNV
+1668 
-1683 TATTAIVTWKDTY
+1683 
-1696 AAKWTVAYST
+1696 
-1706 DKTFESAAHIDVEN
+1706 
-1720 AKTVSL
+1720 
-1726 ENLSADQ
+1726 
-1733 VYYVR
+1733 
-1738 VKAVYGSQ
+1738 
-1746 ESDWSNVCSFEPT
+1746 
-1759 TKLLIGSGNNTSESL
+1759 
-1774 PFHNW
+1774 
-1779 YHYNLTQQI
+1779 
-1788 YTAEELGKKAGTI
+1788 
-1801 MSLDFF
+1801 
-1807 KTDDNK
+1807 
-1813 CDNAIEIYLV
+1813 
-1823 KTDKTKFEGA
+1823 
-1833 KDWISVTEADKV
+1833 
-1845 YDGKKLFEN
+1845 
-1854 NQWTTIELSKPFDY
+1854 
-1868 DGVSNLA
+1868 
-1875 LIVYDKE
+1875 
-1882 VSGDSYG
+1882 
-1889 SGCNFRVYQGND
+1889 
-1901 SQTLQYRNDRTGP
+1901 
-1914 FTSEGNNAILTPSVS
+1914 
-1929 GNSLSSTKNQ
+1929 
-1939 LRIRMADKV
+1939 
-1948 TMNGLG
+1948 
-1954 IMSYASDNVLDFSNI
+1954 
-1969 SDLTAHYAS
+1969 
-1978 SFAATANN
+1978 
-1986 AGVLTMKQTETT
+1986 
-1998 PAGEGLMLKGTAN
+1998 
-2011 ETFYV
+2011 
-2016 PALFN
+2016 
-2021 LTPEALTGNN
+2021 
-2031 LKGLTK
+2031 
-2037 ITEVETTE
+2037 
-2045 GDKTNFILSQQ
+2045 
-2056 KGVIA
+2056 
-2061 WYPLA
+2061 
-2066 AKYALKAHSA
+2066 
-2076 YLQLLTND
+2076 
-2084 VFTGDGTRAISMEFE
+2084 
-2099 DGVTTGFIQIATDDV
+2099 
-2114 EDGDWYGIDGIKF
+2114 
-2127 NQKPTQRGVYINNGR
+2127 
-2142 KVIVK
+2142 

>member
-1 MFNMKKKRLQFLA
+1 
-14 RAAMTLLLVM
+14 MTLLLVM

-202 LQGAETGG
+202 LQGADADGC
-210 WSGFVGQRISNSSS
+210 SGFVGQRISNSSS

-460 DDNKNNQG
+460 GDDKNNQG

-482 LTVAGQ
+482 LIVAGN

-502 VDGDYNS
+502 IDGKSKDSN
-509 SYIKNCVVKATITT
+509 IKDCIVKATITT
-523 SADWAGGFVGNI
+523 SADYAGGFVGNI

-552 KIINTSSDDRRR
+552 KIINTSSDDSRR

-572 YGYSYFEN
+572 YSNSYFEN

-1650 TLTVTGKG
+1650 MLTVTGKG
-1658 NYTGTKEVSF
+1658 NYTGTKEVPF
-1668 NVYYSTPTELSCTNV
+1668 NVYYPAPTELSCTNV
-1683 TATTAIVTWKDTY
+1683 TATTAIVTWKDGIAT
-1696 AAKWTVAYST
+1696 KWTVEYST
-1706 DKTFESAAHIDVEN
+1706 DKTFESAERIDVNERT
-1720 AKTVSL
+1720 ATLAS
-1726 ENLSADQ
+1726 LSANQ

-1738 VKAVYGSQ
+1738 VKAVYGTDQ
-1746 ESDWSNVCSFEPT
+1746 ESGWSNVCSVEPT
-1759 TKLLIGSGNNTSESL
+1759 TKLLVGSGDGTSRFL
-1774 PFHNW
+1774 PFSNW
-1779 YHYNLTQQI
+1779 YHYGLTQQI
-1788 YTAEELGKKAGTI
+1788 YTAKELGNKAGSI
-1801 MSLDFF
+1801 MALDFF
-1807 KTDDNK
+1807 RTDDNE
-1813 CDNAIEIYLV
+1813 CNNTIEIYLV
-1823 KTDKTKFEGA
+1823 KTDKTAFTNSS
-1833 KDWISVTEADKV
+1833 DWISVTEADKV
-1845 YDGKKLFEN
+1845 YDGKMQFES
-1854 NQWTTIELSKPFDY
+1854 NQWTTIELTKPFDY

-1875 LIVYDKE
+1875 LIVYDKNVKE
-1882 VSGDSYG
+1882 DSYG
-1889 SGCNFRVYQGND
+1889 DYRAFRTFKGND
-1901 SQTLQYRNDRTGP
+1901 NQTLFFRSDREDPTIRPTSTGNR
-1914 FTSEGNNAILTPSVS
+1914 SKE
-1929 GNSLSSTKNQ
+1929 KNQ
-1939 LRIRMADKV
+1939 LRIRMADKI

-1954 IMSYASDNVLDFSNI
+1954 IMSYASDNVLDFSNVGE
-1969 SDLTAHYAS
+1969 LTAHYAS

-1986 AGVLTMKQTETT
+1986 AGVLTMTQVETT

>member
-1 MFNMKKKRLQFLA
+1 M
-14 RAAMTLLLVM
+14 
-24 FATIGARADEGT
+24 
-36 LSGSGTAADPY
+36 
-47 LIGSDADW
+47 
-55 ETFVSYINDKGGQYR
+55 
-70 YSYYKLTADIH
+70 
-81 VTSMV
+81 
-86 GKNDDTNA
+86 
-94 FKGVFDGNGHTM
+94 
-106 TLNLT
+106 
-111 TDGSSNFFAPFR
+111 
-123 YVGGSTFKRLHIAG
+123 
-137 KITSNSYYVASL
+137 
-149 VGHHRWSTLN
+149 
-159 IYNCWSSVDIVC
+159 
-171 TKKTDNSFN
+171 
-180 AGFVGYS
+180 
-187 YDSNI
+187 
-192 NINNC
+192 
-197 RFDGS
+197 
-202 LQGAETGG
+202 QGAETGG

-290 ENKIVPVFDI
+290 GDKIVPVFDI
-300 KNLTTGSIECNTFWA
+300 KNLSTGSIECNTFWA

-379 NISGTGTQEDPY
+379 NISGTGTKDEPY
-391 LITSAEDWNLFAKSV
+391 LINTTDDWNLFAKSV
-406 EGGIDYSKKYVKLT
+406 GGGIDYSKKYVKLT

-460 DDNKNNQG
+460 DDDKNNQG

-482 LTVAGQ
+482 LIVAGN

-502 VDGDYNS
+502 IDGKSKDSN
-509 SYIKNCVVKATITT
+509 IKDCIVKATITT
-523 SADWAGGFVGNI
+523 SADYAGGFVGNI

-552 KIINTSSDDRRR
+552 KIINTSSDDSRR

-572 YGYSYFEN
+572 YSNSYFEN
-580 CLENGTYTNV
+580 FLENGTYTNV

-596 NAHGIFFND
+596 NAYGIFSND
-605 RVYSLYYVNKIAVN
+605 RVNSLYYVNKIAVN

-653 QSVWITGLNESYPY
+653 QSVWITGLNDSYPY

-728 FCVMDGENLDG
+728 FSVMEGEDLDG
-739 YVFNTEGEG
+739 YVFKTEGEG

-767 VNSGHDATGKTF
+767 VNSGHDALGKTF

-827 YQGLFGYTSKAV
+827 YQGLFGYAYNAV
-839 IKNVTLANCNI
+839 IKNVILANCNI

-886 GHGGIAGSATTTSIT
+886 GHGGIAGSATATSIT

-1029 KIEFAEQTVITSAL
+1029 KIEFAEQTVITSVL

-1137 TNGETSLV
+1137 TNGETPLV

-1175 TQTKTFNIVDFPL
+1175 TTTKTFNIVDFTL

-1224 YYKQSADITLT
+1224 YYKQTADITLSD
-1235 NEHTAIGNSSNTS
+1235 EHTAIGNSSNTP
-1248 FRGVYDGD
+1248 FKGIYDGD

-1263 LINQPEATYQGLFG
+1263 LINQAEGTYQGLFG

-1292 DITAKKYVGGI
+1292 DITAKDYVGGI
-1303 CGYAGET
+1303 CGHASET

-1593 PYDISGCDIKVEN
+1593 PYDISGCDLKVEN
-1606 KPYTGDVINVTP
+1606 QKYTGEVINVTP

-1650 TLTVTGKG
+1650 MLTVTGKG
-1658 NYTGTKEVSF
+1658 NYTGTKEVPF

-1720 AKTVSL
+1720 ATTASL

-1759 TKLLIGSGNNTSESL
+1759 TKLLIGSGDGTSRFL
-1774 PFHNW
+1774 PFSNW
-1779 YHYNLTQQI
+1779 YHYGLTQQI
-1788 YTAEELGKKAGTI
+1788 YTAKELGNKAGSI
-1801 MSLDFF
+1801 MALDFF
-1807 KTDDNK
+1807 RTDDNE
-1813 CDNAIEIYLV
+1813 CNNTIEIYLV
-1823 KTDKTKFEGA
+1823 KTDKTAFTNSS
-1833 KDWISVTEADKV
+1833 DWISVTEADKV
-1845 YDGKKLFEN
+1845 YDGKMQFES
-1854 NQWTTIELSKPFDY
+1854 NQWTTIELTKPFDY

-1875 LIVYDKE
+1875 LIVYDKNVKE
-1882 VSGDSYG
+1882 DSYG
-1889 SGCNFRVYQGND
+1889 DYRAFRTFKGND
-1901 SQTLQYRNDRTGP
+1901 DQTLFFRSDREDPTIRPTSTGNR
-1914 FTSEGNNAILTPSVS
+1914 SKE
-1929 GNSLSSTKNQ
+1929 KNQ
-1939 LRIRMADKV
+1939 LRIRMADKI

-1954 IMSYASDNVLDFSNI
+1954 IMSYASDNVLDFSNVGE
-1969 SDLTAHYAS
+1969 LTAHYAS

-1986 AGVLTMKQTETT
+1986 AGVLTMTQVETT
-1998 PAGEGLMLKGTAN
+1998 PVGEGLMLKGTAN

-2084 VFTGDGTRAISMEFE
+2084 VFTGVGTRAISMEFE
-2099 DGVTTGFIQIATDDV
+2099 DGVTTGFIQIATGEA

>member
-1 MFNMKKKRLQFLA
+1 MFNMKKKRLHFLA

-70 YSYYKLTADIH
+70 YSYYKLTADIK

-94 FKGVFDGNGHTM
+94 FKGIFDGNGHTM

-300 KNLTTGSIECNTFWA
+300 KNLSTGSIECNTFWA
-315 YTGEDITVTPT
+315 YTGEEVTVTPT

-406 EGGIDYSKKYVKLT
+406 GGGIDYYGKYVKLT

-482 LTVAGQ
+482 LTVAGN

-502 VDGDYNS
+502 IDGKSKDSN
-509 SYIKNCVVKATITT
+509 IKDCIVKATITT
-523 SADWAGGFVGNI
+523 SADCAGGFVGNI

-552 KIINTSSDDRRR
+552 KIINTSSDDSRR

-572 YGYSYFEN
+572 YSNSYFEN

-596 NAHGIFFND
+596 NAYGIFSND
-605 RVYSLYYVNKIAVN
+605 RVNSLYYVNKIAVN
-619 DKYIT
+619 NKYIA

-680 TNSGKLTKDTDY
+680 TNSGKLTKGTDY
-692 TVTLSPN
+692 TVTLSSN

-728 FCVMDGENLDG
+728 FSVMEGEDLDG
-739 YVFNTEGEG
+739 YVFKTEGEG

-862 ASTSTAIENCHVRGN
+862 ASTSTAIENCHVNGN
-877 ISATESDAS
+877 INATASDAS
-886 GHGGIAGSATTTSIT
+886 EHGGIVGSATATSIT

-934 ENAANISGDGQNHG
+934 ENAAKISGDGQKHG
-948 GIVGRDY
+948 GIVGRD
-955 NRSNKFKYCLNT
+955 NNGSNKFKYCLNT
-967 GVVNGNQYVG
+967 GVVKGNQYVG
-977 AIAGQNDSPRDFD
+977 AIAGERYSPSNFD

-1005 SSGSNNYTGYGE
+1005 SSGSNNYTGHGE

-1029 KIEFAEQTVITSAL
+1029 KIEFAEQTVISSAL

-1068 SYACEGGT
+1068 SYVCEGGT

-1114 IAAIPDMRWRGNNVS
+1114 IAAIPDMRWLGNVG
-1129 VVVPTITV
+1129 VVPTITM

-1145 LGTDYLVECSNN
+1145 LGTDYIVEGSNN

-1175 TQTKTFNIVDFPL
+1175 TTTKKFNIVDFTL

-1195 SASNPYLIT
+1195 SATNPYLIT

-1219 SRLGG
+1219 SRLDG
-1224 YYKQSADITLT
+1224 YYKQTADITLSD
-1235 NEHTAIGNSSNTS
+1235 EHTAIGNSSNTS
-1248 FRGVYDGD
+1248 FQGIYDGD
-1256 NKVIKGL
+1256 NKFIKGL
-1263 LINQPEATYQGLFG
+1263 LINQAEGTYQGLFG
-1277 RAKNATITNVIIENC
+1277 RAYRATIQNVIIENC
-1292 DITAKKYVGGI
+1292 DITAKDYVGGI
-1303 CGYAGET
+1303 CGHASET
-1310 TISNCKV
+1310 TISSCKV

-1336 GYISDKPISSCVN
+1336 GYIYNKPTSKCVN

-1362 YGGIVGEVSWTNIT
+1362 YGGIVGFSSYTRVT
-1376 DCFNAGIVEGTLYV
+1376 DCFNAGIVQGTSFV
-1390 GSIVGSNGASRLNNN
+1390 GSIVGKNNSTSTLRDN

-1418 DVATGTD
+1418 GVATGTD

-1465 TLDFTVPEGKYWD
+1465 TLDCTVPEGKYWD

-1492 KEGEHTLTD
+1492 KGGEHTLTD

-1512 VSELTDIATA
+1512 ASELTDIATA
-1522 GVTIAAIEDLT
+1522 GAIIADIEDLT

-1539 HPTPVVT
+1539 HPSPVVT

-1574 TITGMGRYNG
+1574 TVEGIGRYSG
-1584 ILQKTFKIV
+1584 RLTKTFKIV

-1640 PTTVKEGGDY
+1640 PTTVQEAGDY

-1706 DKTFESAAHIDVEN
+1706 DKTFESAERIDVNEST
-1720 AKTVSL
+1720 ATLASL
-1726 ENLSADQ
+1726 STDQ

-1738 VKAVYGSQ
+1738 VKAVYGTDQ
-1746 ESDWSNVCSFEPT
+1746 ESDWSNVCSVEPT
-1759 TKLLIGSGNNTSESL
+1759 TKLLVGSGDGTSRFL
-1774 PFHNW
+1774 PFSNW
-1779 YHYNLTQQI
+1779 YHYGLTQQI
-1788 YTAEELGKKAGTI
+1788 YTAKELGNKAGSI
-1801 MSLDFF
+1801 MALDFF
-1807 KTDDNK
+1807 RTDDNE
-1813 CDNAIEIYLV
+1813 CNNTIEIYLV
-1823 KTDKTKFEGA
+1823 KTDKTAFTNSS
-1833 KDWISVTEADKV
+1833 DWISVTEADKV
-1845 YDGKKLFEN
+1845 YDGKMQFES
-1854 NQWTTIELSKPFDY
+1854 NQWTTIELTKPFDY

-1875 LIVYDKE
+1875 LIVYDKNVKE
-1882 VSGDSYG
+1882 DSYG
-1889 SGCNFRVYQGND
+1889 DYRAFRTFKGND
-1901 SQTLQYRNDRTGP
+1901 NQTLYFRSDREDPTIRPTSTGNR
-1914 FTSEGNNAILTPSVS
+1914 SKE
-1929 GNSLSSTKNQ
+1929 KNQ
-1939 LRIRMADKV
+1939 LRIRMADKI

-1954 IMSYASDNVLDFSNI
+1954 IMSYASDNVLDFSNVGE
-1969 SDLTAHYAS
+1969 LTAHYAS

-1986 AGVLTMKQTETT
+1986 AGVLTMTQVETT

-2084 VFTGDGTRAISMEFE
+2084 VFTSDGTRAISMEFE
-2099 DGVTTGFIQIATDDV
+2099 DGVTTGFIQIATGEA

>member
-1 MFNMKKKRLQFLA
+1 
-14 RAAMTLLLVM
+14 MTLLLVM

-81 VTSMV
+81 VTSMA
-86 GKNDDTNA
+86 GKNNDDNA

-106 TLNLT
+106 TLDLT
-111 TDGSSNFFAPFR
+111 DDGNSYCAPFR
-123 YVGGSTFKRLHIAG
+123 FVGKSTFKRLHIAG
-137 KITSNSYYVASL
+137 KITSISYNAASL
-149 VGHHRWSTLN
+149 VGYQRYGTLN
-159 IYNCWSSVDIVC
+159 IYNCWSSVDIMC
-171 TKKTDNSFN
+171 TKKSSYSCN
-180 AGFVGYS
+180 AGFVGYIYES
-187 YDSNI
+187 DI

-202 LQGAETGG
+202 LQGADADGC
-210 WSGFVGQRISNSSS
+210 SGFVGQRNSNSSS
-224 TNISNCLFAPTQLTV
+224 MKISNCLFAPTQLTV
-239 ATNNSNTFAY
+239 ATDNSYTFAY
-249 NSYVITNSYYTKLL
+249 KSDVNTNNYYTTPL
-263 GKAQGTAVGTMAD
+263 GKEQGTAIGNMTD
-276 SELLNSLGKGWEKR
+276 SELLNKLGKGWEKKGD
-290 ENKIVPVFDI
+290 KIVPVFDI
-300 KNLTTGSIECNTFWA
+300 KNLSTGSIECNTFWA

-326 VKDMDGNTVSSE
+326 VKDMDGNTVSAE

-345 PSPVKEVGRYTMTVT
+345 PSPVKEVGQYTMTVT

-379 NISGTGTQEDPY
+379 NISGTGTKDEPY
-391 LITSAEDWNLFAKSV
+391 LINTTDDWNLFARSV
-406 EGGIDYSKKYVKLT
+406 EGGIDYYGKYVKLT
-420 NDITISTMVGVCDE
+420 NNITISTMVGVCDE
-434 SGDRPFSGTFDGDN
+434 SGDRPFRGTFDGDN

-460 DDNKNNQG
+460 GDDKNNQG

-502 VDGDYNS
+502 VDGNYS
-509 SYIKNCVVKATITT
+509 RSYIKDCIVKATITT

-535 CYSDRNNL
+535 CYSDRNYL
-543 YFTNSVFAG
+543 HFTNSVFAG
-552 KIINTSSDDRRR
+552 HINNTSSDDSRR

-572 YGYSYFEN
+572 FGDSYFGN
-580 CLENGTYTNV
+580 CLENGSYTNI

-596 NAHGIFFND
+596 NAYGVFSND
-605 RVYSLYYVNKIAVN
+605 RVNSLYYVNKIAVN
-619 DKYIT
+619 NKYIA

-653 QSVWITGLNESYPY
+653 QSVWITGLNDSYPY

-680 TNSGKLTKDTDY
+680 TNSGQLTKDTDY

-699 APAAA
+699 APAAV
-704 GDYTISFTA
+704 GTYTISFTA

-728 FCVMDGENLDG
+728 FCVMEGEDLDG
-739 YVFNTEGEG
+739 YVFDTEGEG

-779 KQNADITLT
+779 KQNANITLT
-788 AAHTSIGRYFE
+788 AAHTSIGGYFE
-799 GTYKYFKG
+799 GNSRYFKG
-807 TYDGNNKTISNLT
+807 TYDGNNKKISKLI
-820 VNAPNSN
+820 VNAPYSN
-827 YQGLFGYTSKAV
+827 YQGLFGNTQKAV

-850 TGKQYTGGIVGY
+850 TGKQCTGGIVGY
-862 ASTSTAIENCHVRGN
+862 ASASTAIENCHVRGN
-877 ISATESDAS
+877 ILATASNASD
-886 GHGGIAGSATTTSIT
+886 HGGIVGSATATSIT

-919 GIVGAANY
+919 GIVGVANY

-934 ENAANISGDGQNHG
+934 ENATNISGDGQNHG
-948 GIVGRDY
+948 GIVGRD
-955 NRSNKFKYCLNT
+955 NSGSNKFKYCLNT
-967 GVVNGNQYVG
+967 GVVNGNQFVG
-977 AIAGQNDSPRDFD
+977 AIAGKVYSVRNYD
-990 HCYYSN
+990 HCYYPN
-996 QSTIKAFGT
+996 GSTIKAFGI
-1005 SSGSNNYTGYGE
+1005 SSSSNDYRGYGE
-1017 VAYVVTL
+1017 VAYAVTT
-1024 GENIS
+1024 GEHIS
-1029 KIEFAEQTVITSAL
+1029 KIDIAEGTVVTSAI

-1048 YAKGDWTLTLTPNQ
+1048 CTKGDWTLTLTPDQ

-1114 IAAIPDMRWRGNNVS
+1114 IAAIPDMRWLGNVG
-1129 VVVPTITV
+1129 VVPTITM

-1145 LGTDYLVECSNN
+1145 LGTDYIVEGSNN

-1175 TQTKTFNIVDFPL
+1175 TTTKKFNIVDFTL

-1195 SASNPYLIT
+1195 SATNPYLIT
-1204 TAEDLEALASIVNTG
+1204 TAEDLEALASIVNTKA
-1219 SRLGG
+1219 RLAG
-1224 YYKQSADITLT
+1224 YYKQTADITLSD
-1235 NEHTAIGNSSNTS
+1235 EHTAIGNSSNTS
-1248 FRGVYDGD
+1248 FQGIYDGD
-1256 NKVIKGL
+1256 NKFIKGL
-1263 LINQPEATYQGLFG
+1263 LINQAEGTYQGLFG
-1277 RAKNATITNVIIENC
+1277 RAYRATIQNVIIENC
-1292 DITAKKYVGGI
+1292 DITAKDYVGGI
-1303 CGYAGET
+1303 CGHASET
-1310 TISNCKV
+1310 TISSCKV

-1336 GYISDKPISSCVN
+1336 GYIYNKPTSKCVN

-1362 YGGIVGEVSWTNIT
+1362 YGGIVGEVRRTNIT

-1390 GSIVGSNGASRLNNN
+1390 GSIVGSNNASRLNNN
-1405 YHTTTTTGGVGAN
+1405 YHTTTTTGGVGAK
-1418 DVATGTD
+1418 DAATGTD

-1450 YVWNNENLYESGVVV
+1450 YVWNNESLYMSGVVV
-1465 TLDFTVPEGKYWD
+1465 TLDCTVPEGKYWD
-1478 HYTVNN
+1478 QYTVNN

-1492 KEGEHTLTD
+1492 KGGEHTLTD
-1501 FTADVVISATF
+1501 FTDDVVISATYA
-1512 VSELTDIATA
+1512 SELTDIANA
-1522 GVTIAAIEDLT
+1522 GVTIADIEDLT

-1546 LNSNVL
+1546 LSSNVL
-1552 EAGSNYQVTYSEG
+1552 EAGANYQVTYSEG

-1574 TITGMGRYNG
+1574 TVEGIGRYSG
-1584 ILQKTFKIV
+1584 RLTKTFKIV

-1658 NYTGTKEVSF
+1658 NYTGTKEIPF
-1668 NVYYSTPTELSCTNV
+1668 NVYYSVPTNIRCTNI
-1683 TATTAIVTWKDTY
+1683 TATTATVTWKDDL
-1696 AAKWTVAYST
+1696 AAKWTVEYST
-1706 DKTFESAAHIDVEN
+1706 DKTFESVERIEVN
-1720 AKTVSL
+1720 ESTATLAS
-1726 ENLSADQ
+1726 LSANQ

-1738 VKAVYGSQ
+1738 VKAVYGTDQ
-1746 ESDWSNVCSFEPT
+1746 ESDWSNVCSVEPT
-1759 TKLLIGSGNNTSESL
+1759 TKLLVGSGDGTSRFL
-1774 PFHNW
+1774 PFSNW
-1779 YHYNLTQQI
+1779 YHYGLTQQI
-1788 YTAEELGKKAGTI
+1788 YTAKELGNKAGSI
-1801 MSLDFF
+1801 MALDFF
-1807 KTDDNK
+1807 RTDDNE
-1813 CDNAIEIYLV
+1813 CNNTIEIYLV
-1823 KTDKTKFEGA
+1823 KTDKTAFTNSS
-1833 KDWISVTEADKV
+1833 DWISVTEADKV
-1845 YDGKKLFEN
+1845 YDGKMQFES
-1854 NQWTTIELSKPFDY
+1854 NQWTTIELTKPFDY

-1875 LIVYDKE
+1875 LIVYDKNVKE
-1882 VSGDSYG
+1882 DSYG
-1889 SGCNFRVYQGND
+1889 DYRAFRTFKGND
-1901 SQTLQYRNDRTGP
+1901 NQTLFFRSDREDPTIRPTSTGNR
-1914 FTSEGNNAILTPSVS
+1914 SKE
-1929 GNSLSSTKNQ
+1929 KNQ
-1939 LRIRMADKV
+1939 LRIRMADKI

-1954 IMSYASDNVLDFSNI
+1954 IMSYASDNVLDFSNVGE
-1969 SDLTAHYAS
+1969 LTAHYAS

-1986 AGVLTMKQTETT
+1986 AGVLTMTQVETT

-2114 EDGDWYGIDGIKF
+2114 EDGDWYGIDGVKF

>member
-1 MFNMKKKRLQFLA
+1 
-14 RAAMTLLLVM
+14 MTLLLVM
-24 FATIGARADEGT
+24 FASIGARADEGT

-70 YSYYKLTADIH
+70 YSYYKLTADIK

-94 FKGVFDGNGHTM
+94 FKGIFDGNGHTM

-276 SELLNSLGKGWEKR
+276 SELLNSLGKGWEKKGD
-290 ENKIVPVFDI
+290 KIVPVFDI
-300 KNLTTGSIECNTFWA
+300 KNLSTGSIECNTFWA
-315 YTGEDITVTPT
+315 YTGEEVTVTPT

-406 EGGIDYSKKYVKLT
+406 GGGIDYSKKYVKLT

-434 SGDRPFSGTFDGDN
+434 SGDRPFRGIFDGDN

-460 DDNKNNQG
+460 DDDKNNQG

-482 LTVAGQ
+482 LIVAGN

-502 VDGDYNS
+502 IDGKSKDSN
-509 SYIKNCVVKATITT
+509 IKDCIVKATITT
-523 SADWAGGFVGNI
+523 SADYAGGFVGNI

-552 KIINTSSDDRRR
+552 KIINTSSDNSRR

-572 YGYSYFEN
+572 YSNSYFKD

-605 RVYSLYYVNKIAVN
+605 RVNSLYYVNKIAVN

-653 QSVWITGLNESYPY
+653 QSVWITGLNDSYPY

-728 FCVMDGENLDG
+728 FSVMEGEDLDG
-739 YVFNTEGEG
+739 YVFKTEGEG

-767 VNSGHDATGKTF
+767 VNSGHDALGKTF

-886 GHGGIAGSATTTSIT
+886 GHGGIAGSATATSIT

-1137 TNGETSLV
+1137 TNGETPLV

-1175 TQTKTFNIVDFPL
+1175 TTTKKFNIVDFPL

-1195 SASNPYLIT
+1195 SATNPYLIT

-1219 SRLGG
+1219 SRLDG

-1235 NEHTAIGNSSNTS
+1235 NEHTAIGNSSNTSS

-1336 GYISDKPISSCVN
+1336 GSIYDKPISSCVN

-1522 GVTIAAIEDLT
+1522 GAIIADIEDFT

-1539 HPTPVVT
+1539 HPSPVVT
-1546 LNSNVL
+1546 LNSNAL
-1552 EAGSNYQVTYSEG
+1552 EAGTNYQVTYSEG

-1574 TITGMGRYNG
+1574 TVEG
-1584 ILQKTFKIV
+1584 IGHYSGTLTKTFKIV
-1593 PYDISGCDIKVEN
+1593 PYDISGCDLKVEN

-1623 SITLAQGEDKDY
+1623 SITLAQGKDKDY

-1658 NYTGTKEVSF
+1658 NYAGTKEVPF
-1668 NVYYSTPTELSCTNV
+1668 KVYYSVPTELNCTNV
-1683 TATTAIVTWKDTY
+1683 AATTATVTWKDGIAT
-1696 AAKWTVAYST
+1696 KWTVEYST
-1706 DKTFESAAHIDVEN
+1706 DKTFESAERIDVNEST
-1720 AKTVSL
+1720 ATLASL
-1726 ENLSADQ
+1726 STDQ

-1738 VKAVYGSQ
+1738 VKAVYGTDQ
-1746 ESDWSNVCSFEPT
+1746 ESVWSLVCSFEPT
-1759 TKLLIGSGNNTSESL
+1759 TKLLVGSGDGTSRFL
-1774 PFHNW
+1774 PFSNW
-1779 YHYNLTQQI
+1779 YHYGLTQQI
-1788 YTAEELGKKAGTI
+1788 YTAKELGNKAGSI
-1801 MSLDFF
+1801 MALDFF
-1807 KTDDNK
+1807 RTDDNE
-1813 CDNAIEIYLV
+1813 CNNTIEIYLV
-1823 KTDKTKFEGA
+1823 KTDKTAFTNSS
-1833 KDWISVTEADKV
+1833 DWISVTEADKV
-1845 YDGKKLFEN
+1845 YDGKMQFES
-1854 NQWTTIELSKPFDY
+1854 NQWTTIELTKPFDY

-1875 LIVYDKE
+1875 LIVYDKNVKE
-1882 VSGDSYG
+1882 DSYG
-1889 SGCNFRVYQGND
+1889 DYRAFRTFKGND
-1901 SQTLQYRNDRTGP
+1901 NQTLFFRSDREDPTIRPTSTGNR
-1914 FTSEGNNAILTPSVS
+1914 SKE
-1929 GNSLSSTKNQ
+1929 KNQ

-1954 IMSYASDNVLDFSNI
+1954 IMSYASDNVLDFSNVGE
-1969 SDLTAHYAS
+1969 LTAHYAS

-1986 AGVLTMKQTETT
+1986 AGVLTMTQVETT

-2084 VFTGDGTRAISMEFE
+2084 VFTNEGTRAISMEFE

-2114 EDGDWYGIDGIKF
+2114 EDGDWYGIDGVKF

>member
-1 MFNMKKKRLQFLA
+1 
-14 RAAMTLLLVM
+14 MTLLLVM

-55 ETFVSYINDKGGQYR
+55 ETFVSYINDKGGNYR
-70 YSYYKLTADIH
+70 FKNYKLTADIH

-94 FKGVFDGNGHTM
+94 FKGIFDGNGHTM

-149 VGHHRWSTLN
+149 VGHHRWGTLN
-159 IYNCWSSVDIVC
+159 IYNCWSSVDIMC
-171 TKKTDNSFN
+171 TKKSSYSFN

-187 YDSNI
+187 YDSKI

-202 LQGAETGG
+202 LQGADADGC
-210 WSGFVGQRISNSSS
+210 SGFVGQRMSNSSS
-224 TNISNCLFAPTQLTV
+224 MNISNCLFAPTQLTV

-249 NSYVITNSYYTKLL
+249 NSDVITNSYYTKPL
-263 GKAQGTAVGTMAD
+263 GKEQGTAVGTMAD

-300 KNLTTGSIECNTFWA
+300 KNLSTGSIECNTFWA
-315 YTGEDITVTPT
+315 YTGEEVTVTPT

-371 THQFEVAQ
+371 THQFKVAK
-379 NISGTGTQEDPY
+379 NISGTGTKDEPY
-391 LITSAEDWNLFAKSV
+391 LINTTDDWNLFAKSV
-406 EGGIDYSKKYVKLT
+406 EGGIDYYGKYVKLT

-434 SGDRPFSGTFDGDN
+434 SGDRPFRGIFEGDN

-460 DDNKNNQG
+460 GDNKNNQG

-482 LTVAGQ
+482 LTVAGN

-502 VDGDYNS
+502 IDGKSKDSN
-509 SYIKNCVVKATITT
+509 IKDCIVKATITT
-523 SADWAGGFVGNI
+523 SADCAGGFVGNI

-552 KIINTSSDDRRR
+552 SIINTSSDDSRR

-572 YGYSYFEN
+572 YSNSYFEN

-596 NAHGIFFND
+596 NAYGNFFND
-605 RVYSLYYVNKIAVN
+605 RVNSLYYVNKIAVN

-632 ANTAPADEL
+632 ANTVPADEL
-641 YLKREIKGYQFY
+641 YLQREIKGYQFY
-653 QSVWITGLNESYPY
+653 QSVWITGLNDSYPY

-728 FCVMDGENLDG
+728 FSVMDGENLDG

-748 ESKVYLIND
+748 ESKVYLINN

-779 KQNADITLT
+779 KQTADITLT
-788 AAHTSIGRYFE
+788 AAHTSIGGYFE
-799 GTYKYFKG
+799 GNFRYFKG

-827 YQGLFGYTSKAV
+827 YQGLFGYTREAK

-850 TGKQYTGGIVGY
+850 TGKQNTGGIVGY
-862 ASTSTAIENCHVRGN
+862 ASTSTAIENCHVNGN
-877 ISATESDAS
+877 INATAS
-886 GHGGIAGSATTTSIT
+886 VAGYHGGIVGSATATSIT

-955 NRSNKFKYCLNT
+955 RSSNKFKYCLNT
-967 GVVNGNQYVG
+967 GVVSGNQYVG
-977 AIAGQNDSPRDFD
+977 AIAGQKDSPRDFD
-990 HCYYSN
+990 HCYYPN
-996 QSTIKAFGT
+996 QSTIKAFGY
-1005 SSGSNNYTGYGE
+1005 SSGSNNYTGHGE

-1024 GENIS
+1024 GKNIS
-1029 KIEFAEQTVITSAL
+1029 NIEFAEQTVITSAL
-1043 SGKKY
+1043 TGKKY
-1048 YAKGDWTLTLTPNQ
+1048 CAKGDWTLTLTPDQ

-1137 TNGETSLV
+1137 TNGETPLV

-1169 INNYKG
+1169 INSYKG

-1277 RAKNATITNVIIENC
+1277 RAYSATIQNVIIENC

-1303 CGYAGET
+1303 CGYASET

-1478 HYTVNN
+1478 RYTVSS
-1484 GKISNAGV
+1484 GSISNAGV

-1522 GVTIAAIEDLT
+1522 GVTIADIEDLT

-1539 HPTPVVT
+1539 HPSPVVT
-1546 LNSNVL
+1546 LSSNVL

-1574 TITGMGRYNG
+1574 TFEGIGRYSG
-1584 ILQKTFKIV
+1584 TLTKTFKIV

-1658 NYTGTKEVSF
+1658 NYTGTKEVPF
-1668 NVYYSTPTELSCTNV
+1668 NVYYPAPTELSCTNV
-1683 TATTAIVTWKDTY
+1683 TATTAIVTWKDGIAT
-1696 AAKWTVAYST
+1696 KWAVEYST
-1706 DKTFESAAHIDVEN
+1706 DKTFESAERIDVNEST
-1720 AKTVSL
+1720 ATLASL
-1726 ENLSADQ
+1726 SSDQ

-1738 VKAVYGSQ
+1738 VKAVYEGQ
-1746 ESDWSNVCSFEPT
+1746 ESDWSNVCSVEPT
-1759 TKLLIGSGNNTSESL
+1759 TKLLVGSGNNTSSSL
-1774 PFHNW
+1774 PFSNW
-1779 YHYNLTQQI
+1779 YYYGLTQQI
-1788 YTAEELGKKAGTI
+1788 YTAKELGNKAGSI
-1801 MSLDFF
+1801 MALDFF
-1807 KTDDNK
+1807 RTDNNP
-1813 CDNAIEIYLV
+1813 CNNTIEIYLV
-1823 KTDKTKFEGA
+1823 KTDKTMFTTSS
-1833 KDWISVTEADKV
+1833 DWISVTEADKV
-1845 YDGKKLFEN
+1845 YDGKVQFES
-1854 NQWTTIELSKPFDY
+1854 NQWTTIELTKPFDY

-1875 LIVYDKE
+1875 LIVYDKK

-1889 SGCNFRVYQGND
+1889 NYRAFRTFKGNNN
-1901 SQTLQYRNDRTGP
+1901 QTLFFKSDRDDPTIRPTVTGGL
-1914 FTSEGNNAILTPSVS
+1914 SNA
-1929 GNSLSSTKNQ
+1929 KNQ

-1954 IMSYASDNVLDFSNI
+1954 IMSYASDNALDFSNI

-1978 SFAATANN
+1978 GFAATANN
-1986 AGVLTMKQTETT
+1986 AGVLTMTQVETT

-2045 GDKTNFILSQQ
+2045 GDYTNFILSQQ
-2056 KGVIA
+2056 NGVIA

-2114 EDGDWYGIDGIKF
+2114 EDGDWYGIDGVKF

>member
-1 MFNMKKKRLQFLA
+1 
-14 RAAMTLLLVM
+14 MTLLLVM

-55 ETFVSYINDKGGQYR
+55 ETFVSYINDKGGNYR
-70 YSYYKLTADIH
+70 FKNYKLTADIH

-94 FKGVFDGNGHTM
+94 FKGIFDGNGHTM

-123 YVGGSTFKRLHIAG
+123 YVGESTFKRLHIAG

-149 VGHHRWSTLN
+149 VGHHRYGTLN

-276 SELLNSLGKGWEKR
+276 SELLNSLGKGWEKK

-300 KNLTTGSIECNTFWA
+300 KNLSTGSIECNTFWA
-315 YTGEDITVTPT
+315 YTGEEVTVTPT

-379 NISGTGTQEDPY
+379 NISGTGTQADPY

-406 EGGIDYSKKYVKLT
+406 GGGIDYSKKYVKLT

-434 SGDRPFSGTFDGDN
+434 SGDRPFRGIFDGDN

-460 DDNKNNQG
+460 GDDKNNQG

-482 LTVAGQ
+482 LIVAGQ

-502 VDGDYNS
+502 VDGDYKS

-523 SADWAGGFVGNI
+523 SADYAGGFVGNI

-572 YGYSYFEN
+572 YSNSYFEN

-596 NAHGIFFND
+596 TASGTFNND
-605 RVYSLYYVNKIAVN
+605 DVNSLYYVNTIAVN
-619 DKYIT
+619 DRYIV
-624 KEYGCYQV
+624 KERGCYQV
-632 ANTAPADEL
+632 TNTAPADEL
-641 YLKREIKGYQFY
+641 YLPREINGYQFY
-653 QSVWITGLNESYPY
+653 QPVWITGLNESYPY
-667 NNGEEVSLAYELK
+667 NNGEEVSLDYVLK
-680 TNSGKLTKDTDY
+680 MNRTQLTKDADY

-713 KEGNSGGYAG
+713 KEGNKAGYVG

-728 FCVMDGENLDG
+728 FCVMEGENMDG
-739 YVFNTEGEG
+739 YVFDTEGEG
-748 ESKVYLIND
+748 DSKVYLINN

-767 VNSGHDATGKTF
+767 VNSGHETEGKTF
-779 KQNADITLT
+779 KQNANITLT
-788 AAHTSIGRYFE
+788 AAHTSIGGYIE
-799 GTYKYFKG
+799 GYSRYFKG
-807 TYDGNNKTISNLT
+807 TYDGNNKTISNLI
-820 VNAPNSN
+820 VNAPNRN
-827 YQGLFGYTSKAV
+827 YQGLFGYTYKAV

-850 TGKQYTGGIVGY
+850 TGKQCTGGIVGY
-862 ASTSTAIENCHVRGN
+862 ASSTTIENCHVSGN
-877 ISATESDAS
+877 ISAKESDAS
-886 GHGGIAGSATTTSIT
+886 KHGGIVGSATSASIT
-901 NCTVTGT
+901 GCTVIGT

-913 SNDNYG
+913 SNDSYG
-919 GIVGAANY
+919 GILGDASYSVT
-927 DVVITSC
+927 ITSC
-934 ENAANISGDGQNHG
+934 ENAANILGDGQKHG
-948 GIVGRDY
+948 GIVGWDHHDK
-955 NRSNKFKYCLNT
+955 NKFKYCLNT
-967 GVVNGNQYVG
+967 GEVNGNEYVG
-977 AIAGQNDSPRDFD
+977 AIAGEKYLFRNFD

-996 QSTIKAFGT
+996 QSTIKAFGKD
-1005 SSGSNNYTGYGE
+1005 SSSEDYSGCGE
-1017 VAYVVTL
+1017 VAYVVTT
-1024 GENIS
+1024 GEHIS
-1029 KIEFAEQTVITSAL
+1029 KIEIAEQTVVTSAI

-1048 YAKGDWTLTLTPNQ
+1048 CAKGDWTLTLTPNQ

-1090 ITDKDVTIS
+1090 ITDNNVTIS
-1099 ALVSNNDATDVNGVT
+1099 ALVSNNNGTDVSGVT
-1114 IAAIPDMRWRGNNVS
+1114 IADIPDMRWLGNVG
-1129 VVVPTITV
+1129 VVPTITV
-1137 TNGETSLV
+1137 TNGETPLV
-1145 LGTDYLVECSNN
+1145 LGTDYLVEGSNN
-1157 TAIGEA
+1157 TVVGEA

-1169 INNYKG
+1169 INSYKG
-1175 TQTKTFNIVDFPL
+1175 TKTKTFNIVDFPL

-1195 SASNPYLIT
+1195 SATNPYLIT
-1204 TAEDLEALASIVNTG
+1204 TAEDLDILASIVNT
-1219 SRLGG
+1219 SARRDG
-1224 YYKQSADITLT
+1224 YYKQSANITLSH
-1235 NEHTAIGNSSNTS
+1235 EHTAIGNSSNTS

-1277 RAKNATITNVIIENC
+1277 RANEATIKNVIIENC
-1292 DITAKKYVGGI
+1292 DITAKEYVGGI
-1303 CGYAGET
+1303 CGYASYT
-1310 TISNCKV
+1310 PISNCNV

-1329 MYHGGIA
+1329 AFHGGIV
-1336 GYISDKPISSCVN
+1336 GYISDKPISNCVN
-1349 TASVK
+1349 TANVT
-1354 GNNSKSQY
+1354 GNNARNQY
-1362 YGGIVGEVSWTNIT
+1362 YGGIVGQVSWTKVT
-1376 DCFNAGIVEGTLYV
+1376 DCFNAGIVEGTSFV
-1390 GSIVGSNGASRLNNN
+1390 GSIVGLKHSSSTLSNN
-1405 YHTTTTTGGVGAN
+1405 YHTITTTGGVGAN
-1418 DVATGTD
+1418 GVATGTD

-1450 YVWNNENLYESGVVV
+1450 YVWNNENLYKSGVVV
-1465 TLDFTVPEGKYWD
+1465 TLDCTVPEGKYWD
-1478 HYTVNN
+1478 QYTVNN

-1492 KEGEHTLTD
+1492 KGGEHTLTD

-1522 GVTIAAIEDLT
+1522 GAIIADIEDLT

-1539 HPTPVVT
+1539 HPSPVVT

-1552 EAGSNYQVTYSEG
+1552 EARANYQVTYSEG

-1574 TITGMGRYNG
+1574 TVEGVGRYSG
-1584 ILQKTFKIV
+1584 TLTKTFKIV

-1658 NYTGTKEVSF
+1658 NYTGTKEASF
-1668 NVYYSTPTELSCTNV
+1668 NVYYPVPTNIRCTNIA
-1683 TATTAIVTWKDTY
+1683 ATTATVTWDKSVIVK
-1696 AAKWTVAYST
+1696 KWIVEYST
-1706 DKTFESAAHIDVEN
+1706 DKTFESVERIDVNEST
-1720 AKTVSL
+1720 ATLAS
-1726 ENLSADQ
+1726 LSADQ

-1738 VKAVYGSQ
+1738 VKAVYGTNQ
-1746 ESDWSNVCSFEPT
+1746 ESDWSLVRSVEPT
-1759 TKLLIGSGNNTSESL
+1759 TKLLVGSGNYTSDFL

-1779 YHYNLTQQI
+1779 YYYGLTQQI
-1788 YTAEELGKKAGTI
+1788 YTAKELGNKAGSI
-1801 MSLDFF
+1801 MALDFF
-1807 KTDDNK
+1807 KTDDKECN
-1813 CDNAIEIYLV
+1813 NTIEIYLV
-1823 KTDKTKFEGA
+1823 KTDKTAFTNSS
-1833 KDWISVTEADKV
+1833 DWISVTEADKV
-1845 YDGKKLFEN
+1845 YDGKVQFES
-1854 NQWTTIELSKPFDY
+1854 NQWTTIELTKPFDY

-1875 LIVYDKE
+1875 LIVYNKRVD
-1882 VSGDSYG
+1882 GDSYR
-1889 SGCNFRVYQGND
+1889 SCDFKAFKGND
-1901 SQTLQYRNDRTGP
+1901 NQTLYFRKDSDDPTIRPTVTG
-1914 FTSEGNNAILTPSVS
+1914 TLTT
-1929 GNSLSSTKNQ
+1929 GKNQ

-1954 IMSYASDNVLDFSNI
+1954 IMSYASDNALDFSNV

-1978 SFAATANN
+1978 GFTSTANN

-2045 GDKTNFILSQQ
+2045 GDYTNFILSQQ

-2084 VFTGDGTRAISMEFE
+2084 VFTNEGTRAISMEFE
-2099 DGVTTGFIQIATDDV
+2099 DGVTTGFIQIATGEA
-2114 EDGDWYGIDGIKF
+2114 EDGDWYGIDGVKF

>member
-1 MFNMKKKRLQFLA
+1 MFNMKKKRLHFLA

-36 LSGSGTAADPY
+36 LSGSGTATDPY

-70 YSYYKLTADIH
+70 YKNYKLTADIH
-81 VTSMV
+81 VTSMA
-86 GKNDDTNA
+86 GKNNDDNA

-106 TLNLT
+106 TLDLT
-111 TDGSSNFFAPFR
+111 DDGNSYCAPFR
-123 YVGGSTFKRLHIAG
+123 FVGKSTFKRLHIAG
-137 KITSNSYYVASL
+137 KITSISYNAASL
-149 VGHHRWSTLN
+149 VGYQRYGTLN
-159 IYNCWSSVDIVC
+159 IYNCWSSVDIMC
-171 TKKTDNSFN
+171 TKKSSYSCN
-180 AGFVGYS
+180 AGFVGYIYES
-187 YDSNI
+187 DI

-202 LQGAETGG
+202 LQGADADGC
-210 WSGFVGQRISNSSS
+210 SGFVGQRNSNSSS
-224 TNISNCLFAPTQLTV
+224 MKISNCLFAPTQLTV
-239 ATNNSNTFAY
+239 ATDNSYTFAY
-249 NSYVITNSYYTKLL
+249 KSDVNTNNYYTTPL
-263 GKAQGTAVGTMAD
+263 GKEQGTAIGNMTD
-276 SELLNSLGKGWEKR
+276 SELLNKLGKGWEKKGD
-290 ENKIVPVFDI
+290 KIVPVFDI
-300 KNLTTGSIECNTFWA
+300 KNLSTGSIECNTFWA
-315 YTGEDITVTPT
+315 YTGEEVTVTPT
-326 VKDMDGNTVSSE
+326 VKDMDGNTVSAE

-379 NISGTGTQEDPY
+379 NISGTGTKDEPY

-406 EGGIDYSKKYVKLT
+406 GGGIDYYGKYVKLT
-420 NDITISTMVGVCDE
+420 NNITISTMVGVCDE
-434 SGDRPFSGTFDGDN
+434 SGDRPFRGIFEGDN

-535 CYSDRNNL
+535 CYSDRNYL
-543 YFTNSVFAG
+543 HFTNSVFAG
-552 KIINTSSDDRRR
+552 HINNTSSDDNRR

-572 YGYSYFEN
+572 FGDSYFGN
-580 CLENGTYTNV
+580 CLENGSYTNI

-596 NAHGIFFND
+596 NAYGVFSND
-605 RVYSLYYVNKIAVN
+605 RVNSLYYVNKIAVN
-619 DKYIT
+619 NKYIA

-653 QSVWITGLNESYPY
+653 QSVWITGLNDSYPY

-680 TNSGKLTKDTDY
+680 TNSGQLTKDTDY
-692 TVTLSPN
+692 TVTLSSN
-699 APAAA
+699 APAAV
-704 GDYTISFTA
+704 GTYTISFTA

-728 FCVMDGENLDG
+728 FCVMEGEDLDG
-739 YVFNTEGEG
+739 YVFDTEGEG
-748 ESKVYLIND
+748 ESKVYLINN

-779 KQNADITLT
+779 KQNANITLT
-788 AAHTSIGRYFE
+788 AAHTSIGGYFE
-799 GTYKYFKG
+799 GNSRYFKG
-807 TYDGNNKTISNLT
+807 TYDGNNKKISELT
-820 VNAPNSN
+820 VTAPYSN
-827 YQGLFGYTSKAV
+827 YQGLFGNTQKAV

-850 TGKQYTGGIVGY
+850 TGKQCTGGIVGY
-862 ASTSTAIENCHVRGN
+862 ASASTAIENCHVRGN
-877 ISATESDAS
+877 ILATASNASD
-886 GHGGIAGSATTTSIT
+886 HGGIVGSATATSIT

-919 GIVGAANY
+919 GIVGVANY
-927 DVVITSC
+927 DVTITSC
-934 ENAANISGDGQNHG
+934 ENATNISGDGQNHG
-948 GIVGRDY
+948 GIVGRD
-955 NRSNKFKYCLNT
+955 NSDSNKFKYCLNT
-967 GVVNGNQYVG
+967 GVVNGNQFVG
-977 AIAGQNDSPRDFD
+977 AIAGKVYSVRNYD
-990 HCYYSN
+990 HCYYPN
-996 QSTIKAFGT
+996 GSTIKAFGI
-1005 SSGSNNYTGYGE
+1005 SSSSNDYRGNGE
-1017 VAYVVTL
+1017 VAYAVTT
-1024 GENIS
+1024 GEHIS
-1029 KIEFAEQTVITSAL
+1029 KIDIAEGTVVTSAI

-1048 YAKGDWTLTLTPNQ
+1048 CTKGDWTLTLKPDQ

-1114 IAAIPDMRWRGNNVS
+1114 IAAIPDMRWLGNVG
-1129 VVVPTITV
+1129 VVPTITM

-1145 LGTDYLVECSNN
+1145 LGTDYIVEGSNN

-1175 TQTKTFNIVDFPL
+1175 TTTKKFNIVDFTL

-1195 SASNPYLIT
+1195 SATNPYLIT

-1219 SRLGG
+1219 SRLDG
-1224 YYKQSADITLT
+1224 YYKQTADITLSD
-1235 NEHTAIGNSSNTS
+1235 EHTAIGNSSNTS
-1248 FRGVYDGD
+1248 FQGIYDGD
-1256 NKVIKGL
+1256 NKFIKGL
-1263 LINQPEATYQGLFG
+1263 LINQAEGTYQGLFG
-1277 RAKNATITNVIIENC
+1277 RAYRATIQNVIIENC
-1292 DITAKKYVGGI
+1292 DITAKDYVGGI
-1303 CGYAGET
+1303 CGHASET
-1310 TISNCKV
+1310 TISSCKV

-1336 GYISDKPISSCVN
+1336 GYIYNKPTSKCVN

-1362 YGGIVGEVSWTNIT
+1362 YGGIVGEVRRTNIT

-1390 GSIVGSNGASRLNNN
+1390 GSIVGSNNASRLNNN
-1405 YHTTTTTGGVGAN
+1405 YHTTTTTGGVGAK
-1418 DVATGTD
+1418 DAATGTD

-1450 YVWNNENLYESGVVV
+1450 YVWNNESLYMSGVVV
-1465 TLDFTVPEGKYWD
+1465 TLDCTVPEGKYWD

-1501 FTADVVISATF
+1501 FTDDVAISATYA
-1512 VSELTDIATA
+1512 SELTNIATA
-1522 GVTIAAIEDLT
+1522 GVTIADIEDLT

-1539 HPTPVVT
+1539 HPSPVVT
-1546 LNSNVL
+1546 LNSNAL

-1574 TITGMGRYNG
+1574 KVEGIGRYSG
-1584 ILQKTFKIV
+1584 TLTKTFNIV

-1623 SITLAQGEDKDY
+1623 SITLAQGAEKDY

-1683 TATTAIVTWKDTY
+1683 TATTATVTWKDGIAT
-1696 AAKWTVAYST
+1696 KWTVEYST
-1706 DKTFESAAHIDVEN
+1706 DKTFESAERIDVNEST
-1720 AKTVSL
+1720 ATLASL
-1726 ENLSADQ
+1726 STDQ

-1738 VKAVYGSQ
+1738 VKAVYGTDQ
-1746 ESDWSNVCSFEPT
+1746 ESDWSLVCSFEPT
-1759 TKLLIGSGNNTSESL
+1759 TKLLVGSGDGTSRFL
-1774 PFHNW
+1774 PFSNW
-1779 YHYNLTQQI
+1779 YHYGLTQQI
-1788 YTAEELGKKAGTI
+1788 YTAKELGNKAGSI
-1801 MSLDFF
+1801 MALDFF
-1807 KTDDNK
+1807 RTDDNE
-1813 CDNAIEIYLV
+1813 CNNTIEIYLV
-1823 KTDKTKFEGA
+1823 KTDKTRFA
-1833 KDWISVTEADKV
+1833 NRTDWISVTEADKV
-1845 YDGKKLFEN
+1845 YDGKMQFES
-1854 NQWTTIELSKPFDY
+1854 NQWTTIELTKPFDY

-1875 LIVYDKE
+1875 LIVYDKN
-1882 VSGDSYG
+1882 VSEDSYG
-1889 SGCNFRVYQGND
+1889 DYRAFRTFKGND
-1901 SQTLQYRNDRTGP
+1901 NQTLYFRSDKDDPTIRPTVTG
-1914 FTSEGNNAILTPSVS
+1914 TPS
-1929 GNSLSSTKNQ
+1929 NSKNQ
-1939 LRIRMADKV
+1939 LRIRMADKI

-1954 IMSYASDNVLDFSNI
+1954 IMSYASDNALDFSNI

-1986 AGVLTMKQTETT
+1986 AGVLTMKQVETT

-2021 LTPEALTGNN
+2021 LTPEALTGNS

-2084 VFTGDGTRAISMEFE
+2084 VFTSDGTRAISMEFE
-2099 DGVTTGFIQIATDDV
+2099 DGVTTGFIQIATGEA

>member
-1 MFNMKKKRLQFLA
+1 MFNMKKKRLHFLA

-81 VTSMV
+81 VTSMA
-86 GKNDDTNA
+86 GKNNDDNA

-111 TDGSSNFFAPFR
+111 TDGSSYCAPFR

-149 VGHHRWSTLN
+149 VGYHRWGTLN

-171 TKKTDNSFN
+171 TKKSSYSCN

-202 LQGAETGG
+202 LQGADADGC
-210 WSGFVGQRISNSSS
+210 SGFVGQRNSNSSS
-224 TNISNCLFAPTQLTV
+224 MKISNCLFAPTQLTV
-239 ATNNSNTFAY
+239 ATDNSYTFAY
-249 NSYVITNSYYTKLL
+249 KSDVNTNNYYTTPL
-263 GKAQGTAVGTMAD
+263 GKEQGTAIGNMTD
-276 SELLNSLGKGWEKR
+276 SELLNKLGKGWEK
-290 ENKIVPVFDI
+290 KGDKVVPVFDI
-300 KNLTTGSIECNTFWA
+300 KNLSTGSIECNTFWA

-379 NISGTGTQEDPY
+379 NISGTGTKDEPY
-391 LITSAEDWNLFAKSV
+391 LINTTDDWNLFAKSV
-406 EGGIDYSKKYVKLT
+406 EGGIDYYGKYVKLT
-420 NDITISTMVGVCDE
+420 NNITISTMVGVCDE
-434 SGDRPFSGTFDGDN
+434 SGDRPFRGIFEGDN

-482 LTVAGQ
+482 LIVAGQ

-502 VDGDYNS
+502 VDGDNNR
-509 SYIKNCVVKATITT
+509 SYIKKCVLKATITT
-523 SADWAGGFVGNI
+523 SADYAGGFVGNI
-535 CYSDRNNL
+535 RYSNINYL

-552 KIINTSSDDRRR
+552 SIINTSSDNSRRV
-564 AGGFCGYG
+564 GGFGG
-572 YGYSYFEN
+572 YGYSYSSFEN
-580 CLENGTYTNV
+580 CLENGSYTNV

-596 NAHGIFFND
+596 TAYGTFYND
-605 RVYSLYYVNKIAVN
+605 DVNSLYYVNTIAVN
-619 DKYIT
+619 DRYIV
-624 KEYGCYQV
+624 KERGCYQV
-632 ANTAPADEL
+632 TNTAPADEL
-641 YLKREIKGYQFY
+641 YLQREINGYQFY
-653 QSVWITGLNESYPY
+653 QPVWITGLNESYTY
-667 NNGEEVSLAYELK
+667 NNGEEVSLDYVLK
-680 TNSGKLTKDTDY
+680 MNRTQLTKDADY
-692 TVTLSPN
+692 TVTLSPK
-699 APAAA
+699 APATI

-713 KEGNSGGYAG
+713 KEGNSGGYNG

-728 FCVMDGENLDG
+728 FCVMEGENMDG
-739 YVFNTEGEG
+739 YVFDTEGEG
-748 ESKVYLIND
+748 DSKVYLINN
-757 ERDLERLAAY
+757 ERDLARLAAY
-767 VNSGHDATGKTF
+767 VNSGHETEGKTF

-788 AAHTSIGRYFE
+788 AAHTSIGGYFE
-799 GTYKYFKG
+799 GYNRYFKG
-807 TYDGNNKTISNLT
+807 TYDGNNKTISNLI
-820 VNAPNSN
+820 VNAPNRN
-827 YQGLFGYTSKAV
+827 FQGLFGYTYNAV

-850 TGKQYTGGIVGY
+850 TGKQCTGGIVGY
-862 ASTSTAIENCHVRGN
+862 ASSTTIENCHVRGN
-877 ISATESDAS
+877 ISAKESDAS
-886 GHGGIAGSATTTSIT
+886 KHGGIVGYATSASIT
-901 NCTVTGT
+901 GCTVIGT

-913 SNDNYG
+913 SNDSYG
-919 GIVGAANY
+919 GILGDASYSVT
-927 DVVITSC
+927 ITSC
-934 ENAANISGDGQNHG
+934 ENAANILGDGQKHG
-948 GIVGRDY
+948 GIVGRD
-955 NRSNKFKYCLNT
+955 NNGSNKFKYCLNT
-967 GVVNGNQYVG
+967 GVVNGNQFVG
-977 AIAGQNDSPRDFD
+977 AIAGEVYSVRNYD
-990 HCYYSN
+990 HCYYPN
-996 QSTIKAFGT
+996 GSTIKALGT
-1005 SSGSNNYTGYGE
+1005 SSSSNDYRGSGE
-1017 VAYVVTL
+1017 VAYAVTTGEHINKIDIAEGTVVT
-1024 GENIS
+1024 
-1029 KIEFAEQTVITSAL
+1029 SAI

-1048 YAKGDWTLTLTPNQ
+1048 CTKGDWTLTLTPDQ

-1099 ALVSNNDATDVNGVT
+1099 ALVSNNVATDVNGVT
-1114 IAAIPDMRWRGNNVS
+1114 IAAIPDMRWLGNVG
-1129 VVVPTITV
+1129 VVPTLKV

-1145 LGTDYLVECSNN
+1145 LGTDYIVEGSNN

-1169 INNYKG
+1169 INSYKG
-1175 TQTKTFNIVDFPL
+1175 TKTKTFNIVDFTL

-1195 SASNPYLIT
+1195 SATNPYLIT

-1219 SRLGG
+1219 SRLDG
-1224 YYKQSADITLT
+1224 YYKQTADITLSD
-1235 NEHTAIGNSSNTS
+1235 EHTAIGNSSNTP
-1248 FRGVYDGD
+1248 FKGIYDGD

-1263 LINQPEATYQGLFG
+1263 LINQAEGTYQGLFS
-1277 RAKNATITNVIIENC
+1277 RAYFATITNVIIENC
-1292 DITAKKYVGGI
+1292 DITAKDYVGGI
-1303 CGYAGET
+1303 CGHASET

-1336 GYISDKPISSCVN
+1336 GYIYYKSISSCVN

-1354 GNNSKSQY
+1354 GNNSKGQY
-1362 YGGIVGEVSWTNIT
+1362 YGGIVGFSSYTRVT
-1376 DCFNAGIVEGTLYV
+1376 DCFNAGIVQGTSFV
-1390 GSIVGSNGASRLNNN
+1390 GSIVGKNNSTSTLRDN

-1418 DVATGTD
+1418 GVAMGTD

-1492 KEGEHTLTD
+1492 KGGEHTLTD

-1512 VSELTDIATA
+1512 ASELTNIATA
-1522 GVTIAAIEDLT
+1522 GAIIANIEDLT

-1539 HPTPVVT
+1539 HPSPVVT
-1546 LNSNVL
+1546 LNSNAL

-1574 TITGMGRYNG
+1574 TIEGVGRYSG
-1584 ILQKTFKIV
+1584 RLTKTFNIV

-1640 PTTVKEGGDY
+1640 PTTVKESGDY

-1658 NYTGTKEVSF
+1658 NYTGTKEVPF
-1668 NVYYSTPTELSCTNV
+1668 NVYYPVPTNISCTNIA
-1683 TATTAIVTWKDTY
+1683 ATTATVTWDKSVIVK
-1696 AAKWTVAYST
+1696 KWIVEYST
-1706 DKTFESAAHIDVEN
+1706 DKTFESVERIDVNEST
-1720 AKTVSL
+1720 ATLAS
-1726 ENLSADQ
+1726 LSADQ

-1738 VKAVYGSQ
+1738 VKAVYGTDQ
-1746 ESDWSNVCSFEPT
+1746 ESDWSLVRSVEPT
-1759 TKLLIGSGNNTSESL
+1759 TKLLVGSGNYTSDSL
-1774 PFHNW
+1774 PFSNW
-1779 YHYNLTQQI
+1779 YYYGLTQQI
-1788 YTAEELGKKAGTI
+1788 YTAKELGNKAGSI
-1801 MSLDFF
+1801 MALDFF
-1807 KTDDNK
+1807 RTDDKEECN
-1813 CDNAIEIYLV
+1813 NTIEIYLV
-1823 KTDKTKFEGA
+1823 KTDKTAFTNSS
-1833 KDWISVTEADKV
+1833 DWISVTEADKV
-1845 YDGKKLFEN
+1845 YDGKVQFES
-1854 NQWTTIELSKPFDY
+1854 NQWTTIELTKPFDY

-1875 LIVYDKE
+1875 LIVYDKK
-1882 VSGDSYG
+1882 VIGDSYG
-1889 SGCNFRVYQGND
+1889 PGRNFRTFKGND
-1901 SQTLQYRNDRTGP
+1901 NQTLYFRKDDVDPTIKPTVTG
-1914 FTSEGNNAILTPSVS
+1914 G
-1929 GNSLSSTKNQ
+1929 LSKAKNQ

-1954 IMSYASDNVLDFSNI
+1954 IMSYASDNALDFSNI

-1978 SFAATANN
+1978 GFAATANN
-1986 AGVLTMKQTETT
+1986 AGVLTMTQVETT

-2084 VFTGDGTRAISMEFE
+2084 VFTNDGTRAISMEFE

-2114 EDGDWYGIDGIKF
+2114 EDGDWYGIDGVKF

>member
-1 MFNMKKKRLQFLA
+1 MFNMKKKRLQFWA

-36 LSGSGTAADPY
+36 LSGSGTATDPY

-202 LQGAETGG
+202 LQGADADGC
-210 WSGFVGQRISNSSS
+210 SGFVGQRISNSSS

-460 DDNKNNQG
+460 GDDKNNQG

-482 LTVAGQ
+482 LIVAGN

-502 VDGDYNS
+502 IDGKSKDSN
-509 SYIKNCVVKATITT
+509 IKDCIVKATITT
-523 SADWAGGFVGNI
+523 SADYAGGFVGNI

-572 YGYSYFEN
+572 YSNSYFEN

-827 YQGLFGYTSKAV
+827 YQGLFGYAYNAV
-839 IKNVTLANCNI
+839 IKNVILANCNI

-1048 YAKGDWTLTLTPNQ
+1048 CTKGDWTLTLTPNQ

-1650 TLTVTGKG
+1650 MLTVTGKG
-1658 NYTGTKEVSF
+1658 NYTGTKEVPF
-1668 NVYYSTPTELSCTNV
+1668 NVYYPAPTELSCTNV
-1683 TATTAIVTWKDTY
+1683 TATTAIVTWKDGIAT
-1696 AAKWTVAYST
+1696 KWTVEYST
-1706 DKTFESAAHIDVEN
+1706 DKTFESAERIDVNERT
-1720 AKTVSL
+1720 ATLAS
-1726 ENLSADQ
+1726 LSANQ

-1738 VKAVYGSQ
+1738 VKAVYGTDQ
-1746 ESDWSNVCSFEPT
+1746 ESGWSNVCSVEPT
-1759 TKLLIGSGNNTSESL
+1759 TKLLVGSGDGTSRFL
-1774 PFHNW
+1774 PFSNW
-1779 YHYNLTQQI
+1779 YHYGLTQQI
-1788 YTAEELGKKAGTI
+1788 YTAKELGNKAGSI
-1801 MSLDFF
+1801 MALDFF
-1807 KTDDNK
+1807 RTDDNE
-1813 CDNAIEIYLV
+1813 CNNTIEIYLV
-1823 KTDKTKFEGA
+1823 KTDKTAFTNSS
-1833 KDWISVTEADKV
+1833 DWISVTEADKV
-1845 YDGKKLFEN
+1845 YDGKMQFES
-1854 NQWTTIELSKPFDY
+1854 NQWTTIELTKPFDY

-1875 LIVYDKE
+1875 LIVYDKNVKE
-1882 VSGDSYG
+1882 DSYG
-1889 SGCNFRVYQGND
+1889 DYRAFRTFKGND
-1901 SQTLQYRNDRTGP
+1901 NQTLFFRSDREDPTIRPTSTGNR
-1914 FTSEGNNAILTPSVS
+1914 SKE
-1929 GNSLSSTKNQ
+1929 KNQ
-1939 LRIRMADKV
+1939 LRIRMADKI

-2114 EDGDWYGIDGIKF
+2114 EDGDWYGIDGVKF

>member
-1 MFNMKKKRLQFLA
+1 
-14 RAAMTLLLVM
+14 MTLLLVM

-36 LSGSGTAADPY
+36 LSGSGTDDDPY

-70 YSYYKLTADIH
+70 YSYYKLTADIK
-81 VTSMV
+81 VTSMA
-86 GKNDDTNA
+86 GKNNNDNA
-94 FKGVFDGNGHTM
+94 FKGIFDGNGHTM

-149 VGHHRWSTLN
+149 VGYHRWGTLN

-171 TKKTDNSFN
+171 TKKTDKSFN

-187 YDSNI
+187 YDSNINI

-210 WSGFVGQRISNSSS
+210 CSGFVGQRNSNSSS
-224 TNISNCLFAPTQLTV
+224 MKISNCLFAPTQLTV
-239 ATNNSNTFAY
+239 ATDNSYTFAY
-249 NSYVITNSYYTKLL
+249 KSDVNTNNYYTTPL
-263 GKAQGTAVGTMAD
+263 GKEQGTAIGNMTD
-276 SELLNSLGKGWEKR
+276 SELLNKLGKGWEK
-290 ENKIVPVFDI
+290 KGDKVVPVFDI
-300 KNLTTGSIECNTFWA
+300 KNLSTGSIECNTFWA

-379 NISGTGTQEDPY
+379 NISGTGTKDEPY
-391 LITSAEDWNLFAKSV
+391 LINTTDDWNLFAKSV
-406 EGGIDYSKKYVKLT
+406 EGGIDYYGKYVKLT
-420 NDITISTMVGVCDE
+420 NNITISTMVGVCDE
-434 SGDRPFSGTFDGDN
+434 SGDRPFRGIFEGDN

-502 VDGDYNS
+502 VDGGDYNR

-523 SADWAGGFVGNI
+523 SADYAGGFVGNI

-572 YGYSYFEN
+572 YSNSYFEN

-596 NAHGIFFND
+596 NAHGIFSND
-605 RVYSLYYVNKIAVN
+605 KVNSLYYVNKIAVN
-619 DKYIT
+619 NKYIA

-653 QSVWITGLNESYPY
+653 QSVWITGLNDSYPY

-692 TVTLSPN
+692 TVTLSSN

-728 FCVMDGENLDG
+728 FSVMDGENLDG
-739 YVFNTEGEG
+739 YVFDTEGEG

-767 VNSGHDATGKTF
+767 VNSGHDALGKTF

-788 AAHTSIGRYFE
+788 AAHTSIGGYFE
-799 GTYKYFKG
+799 GNSRNFKG
-807 TYDGNNKTISNLT
+807 TYDGNNKTISKLI

-827 YQGLFGYTSKAV
+827 YQGLFGYAYNAV
-839 IKNVTLANCNI
+839 IKNVILANCNI

-862 ASTSTAIENCHVRGN
+862 ASTSTAIENCHVSGN

-886 GHGGIAGSATTTSIT
+886 GHGGIAGSATSTSIT

-919 GIVGAANY
+919 GIVGAANS

-934 ENAANISGDGQNHG
+934 ENAANISGDGQKHG
-948 GIVGRDY
+948 GIVGLD
-955 NRSNKFKYCLNT
+955 NSGSNKFKYCLNT
-967 GVVNGNQYVG
+967 GVVNGNQFVG
-977 AIAGQNDSPRDFD
+977 AIAGEVYSVRNYD
-990 HCYYSN
+990 HCYYPN
-996 QSTIKAFGT
+996 GSTIKALGT
-1005 SSGSNNYTGYGE
+1005 SSSSNDYRGYGE
-1017 VAYVVTL
+1017 VAYAVTT
-1024 GENIS
+1024 GEHIS
-1029 KIEFAEQTVITSAL
+1029 KIDIAEGTVVTSAI

-1048 YAKGDWTLTLTPNQ
+1048 CTKGDWTLTLTPDQ

-1099 ALVSNNDATDVNGVT
+1099 ALVSNNVATDVNGVT
-1114 IAAIPDMRWRGNNVS
+1114 IAAIPDMRWLGNVG
-1129 VVVPTITV
+1129 VVPTLKV

-1145 LGTDYLVECSNN
+1145 LGTDYIVEGSNN

-1175 TQTKTFNIVDFPL
+1175 TTTKKFNIVDFTL

-1195 SASNPYLIT
+1195 SATNPYLIT

-1235 NEHTAIGNSSNTS
+1235 NEHTAIGRNSSNTS
-1248 FRGVYDGD
+1248 FQGVYDGD
-1256 NKVIKGL
+1256 NNVIKGL

-1277 RAKNATITNVIIENC
+1277 RANQATITNVIIENC

-1303 CGYAGET
+1303 CGYASKT

-1336 GYISDKPISSCVN
+1336 GSIYDKPISSCVN

-1362 YGGIVGEVSWTNIT
+1362 YGGIVGEGSWTIIT

-1390 GSIVGSNGASRLNNN
+1390 GSIVGSNGASRLDNN

-1425 QTGATTVAKITAAE
+1425 QTGATTVAKITATE

-1484 GKISNAGV
+1484 GKISNASV

-1522 GVTIAAIEDLT
+1522 GAIIADIEDLT

-1539 HPTPVVT
+1539 HPSPVVT

-1552 EAGSNYQVTYSEG
+1552 EAGSNYQVTYADG

-1574 TITGMGRYNG
+1574 TVEGVGRYSG
-1584 ILQKTFKIV
+1584 RLTKTFNIV

-1658 NYTGTKEVSF
+1658 NYAGTKEVPF
-1668 NVYYSTPTELSCTNV
+1668 NVYYPVPTNISCTNIA
-1683 TATTAIVTWKDTY
+1683 ATTATVTWDKS
-1696 AAKWTVAYST
+1696 AIVKKWIVEYST
-1706 DKTFESAAHIDVEN
+1706 DKTFESAERIDVNEST
-1720 AKTVSL
+1720 ATLASL
-1726 ENLSADQ
+1726 STDQ

-1738 VKAVYGSQ
+1738 VKAVYGTDQ

-1759 TKLLIGSGNNTSESL
+1759 TKLLVGSGDGTSRFL
-1774 PFHNW
+1774 PFSNW
-1779 YHYNLTQQI
+1779 YHYGLTQQI
-1788 YTAEELGKKAGTI
+1788 YTAKELGNKAGSI
-1801 MSLDFF
+1801 MALDFF
-1807 KTDDNK
+1807 RTDDNE
-1813 CDNAIEIYLV
+1813 CNNTIEIYLV
-1823 KTDKTKFEGA
+1823 KTDKTAFTNSS
-1833 KDWISVTEADKV
+1833 DWISVTEAEKV
-1845 YDGKKLFEN
+1845 YDGKMQFES
-1854 NQWTTIELSKPFDY
+1854 NQWTTIELTKPFDY

-1875 LIVYDKE
+1875 LIVYDKN
-1882 VSGDSYG
+1882 VSEDSYG
-1889 SGCNFRVYQGND
+1889 DYRAFRTFKGND
-1901 SQTLQYRNDRTGP
+1901 NQTLYFRSDREDPTIRPTVTG
-1914 FTSEGNNAILTPSVS
+1914 TRSNA
-1929 GNSLSSTKNQ
+1929 KNQ

-1954 IMSYASDNVLDFSNI
+1954 IMSYASDNALDFSNI

-1978 SFAATANN
+1978 GFAATANN
-1986 AGVLTMKQTETT
+1986 TGVLTMTQVETT

-2076 YLQLLTND
+2076 YLQLFTND

>member
-1 MFNMKKKRLQFLA
+1 
-14 RAAMTLLLVM
+14 MTLLLVM

-36 LSGSGTAADPY
+36 LSGSGTDDDPY

-55 ETFVSYINDKGGQYR
+55 ETFVSYINDKGGDYR
-70 YSYYKLTADIH
+70 YKNYKLTADIH

-94 FKGVFDGNGHTM
+94 FKGIFDGNGHTM

-111 TDGSSNFFAPFR
+111 TDGNSNFFAPFR

-149 VGHHRWSTLN
+149 VGHHRWGTLN

-300 KNLTTGSIECNTFWA
+300 KNLSTGSIECNTFWA

-406 EGGIDYSKKYVKLT
+406 GGGIDYSKKYVKLT

-482 LTVAGQ
+482 LIVAGN

-502 VDGDYNS
+502 IDGKSKDSN
-509 SYIKNCVVKATITT
+509 IKDCIVKATITT
-523 SADWAGGFVGNI
+523 SADFAGGFVGNI
-535 CYSDRNNL
+535 CYSDRNYL

-552 KIINTSSDDRRR
+552 HIKNTSSDDSRR

-572 YGYSYFEN
+572 YGDSYFEN
-580 CLENGTYTNV
+580 CLENGSYTNI

-596 NAHGIFFND
+596 NAYGIFSND

-619 DKYIT
+619 DKYIV

-653 QSVWITGLNESYPY
+653 QSVWITGLNDSYPY

-728 FCVMDGENLDG
+728 FCVMEGENLDG

-748 ESKVYLIND
+748 ESKVYLINN

-767 VNSGHDATGKTF
+767 VNSDHDATGKTF
-779 KQNADITLT
+779 KQTADITLT
-788 AAHTSIGRYFE
+788 AAHTSIGGYFE
-799 GTYKYFKG
+799 GKSKCFKG
-807 TYDGNNKTISNLT
+807 TYDGNNKKISKLT
-820 VNAPNSN
+820 VTASNSN

-839 IKNVTLANCNI
+839 IKNVTLADCNI
-850 TGKQYTGGIVGY
+850 TGKQYTGGIVGC
-862 ASTSTAIENCHVRGN
+862 ALSSTTIENCHVNGN
-877 ISATESDAS
+877 INATASDAG
-886 GHGGIAGSATTTSIT
+886 GHGGIVGSATATSIT

-948 GIVGRDY
+948 GIVGLDY
-955 NRSNKFKYCLNT
+955 NSSNKFKYCLNT

-977 AIAGQNDSPRDFD
+977 AIAGQNSSPRDFD

-1005 SSGSNNYTGYGE
+1005 SSGSNNYTGHGE
-1017 VAYVVTL
+1017 VAYVVTT
-1024 GENIS
+1024 GEHIN
-1029 KIEFAEQTVITSAL
+1029 KIDIAEGTVVTSAI

-1048 YAKGDWTLTLTPNQ
+1048 CTKGDWTLTLTPDQ

-1256 NKVIKGL
+1256 NNVIKGL
-1263 LINQPEATYQGLFG
+1263 LINQPKAIYQGLFG
-1277 RAKNATITNVIIENC
+1277 RANQATITNVIIENC

-1303 CGYAGET
+1303 CGYASET

-1336 GYISDKPISSCVN
+1336 GSIYDKPISSCVN

-1362 YGGIVGEVSWTNIT
+1362 YGGIVGEGSWTIIT

-1492 KEGEHTLTD
+1492 KGGEHTLTD

-1522 GVTIAAIEDLT
+1522 GVTIADIEDLT

-1539 HPTPVVT
+1539 HPSPVVT
-1546 LNSNVL
+1546 LSSNVL
-1552 EAGSNYQVTYSEG
+1552 EAGANYQVTYSEG

-1574 TITGMGRYNG
+1574 TIEGVGRYSG
-1584 ILQKTFKIV
+1584 RLTKTFNIV

-1658 NYTGTKEVSF
+1658 NYAGMKEVPF
-1668 NVYYSTPTELSCTNV
+1668 NVYYPVPNNIRCTNIA
-1683 TATTAIVTWKDTY
+1683 ATTATVTWDKS
-1696 AAKWTVAYST
+1696 AVAKKWIVEYST
-1706 DKTFESAAHIDVEN
+1706 DKTFESAERIDVNEST
-1720 AKTVSL
+1720 ATLAS
-1726 ENLSADQ
+1726 LSADQ

-1738 VKAVYGSQ
+1738 VKAVYGTDQ

-1759 TKLLIGSGNNTSESL
+1759 TKLLVGSGDGTSRFL
-1774 PFHNW
+1774 PFSNW
-1779 YHYNLTQQI
+1779 YHYGLTQQI
-1788 YTAEELGKKAGTI
+1788 YTAKELGNKAGSI
-1801 MSLDFF
+1801 MALDFF
-1807 KTDDNK
+1807 RTDDNE
-1813 CDNAIEIYLV
+1813 CNNTIEIYLV
-1823 KTDKTKFEGA
+1823 KTDKTAFTNSS
-1833 KDWISVTEADKV
+1833 DWISVTEAEKV
-1845 YDGKKLFEN
+1845 YDGKMQFES
-1854 NQWTTIELSKPFDY
+1854 NQWTTIELTKPFDY

-1875 LIVYDKE
+1875 LIVYDKN
-1882 VSGDSYG
+1882 VSEDSYG
-1889 SGCNFRVYQGND
+1889 DYRAFRTFKGND
-1901 SQTLQYRNDRTGP
+1901 NQTLFFRSDREDPTIRPTVTG
-1914 FTSEGNNAILTPSVS
+1914 TRSNA
-1929 GNSLSSTKNQ
+1929 KNQ

-1978 SFAATANN
+1978 GFAATANN
-1986 AGVLTMKQTETT
+1986 AGVLTMTQVETT

-2045 GDKTNFILSQQ
+2045 GDYTNFILSQQ

-2084 VFTGDGTRAISMEFE
+2084 VFTNDGTRAISMEFE
-2099 DGVTTGFIQIATDDV
+2099 DGVTTGFIQIATGEA

>member
-1 MFNMKKKRLQFLA
+1 M
-14 RAAMTLLLVM
+14 
-24 FATIGARADEGT
+24 
-36 LSGSGTAADPY
+36 
-47 LIGSDADW
+47 
-55 ETFVSYINDKGGQYR
+55 
-70 YSYYKLTADIH
+70 
-81 VTSMV
+81 
-86 GKNDDTNA
+86 
-94 FKGVFDGNGHTM
+94 
-106 TLNLT
+106 
-111 TDGSSNFFAPFR
+111 
-123 YVGGSTFKRLHIAG
+123 
-137 KITSNSYYVASL
+137 
-149 VGHHRWSTLN
+149 
-159 IYNCWSSVDIVC
+159 
-171 TKKTDNSFN
+171 
-180 AGFVGYS
+180 
-187 YDSNI
+187 
-192 NINNC
+192 
-197 RFDGS
+197 
-202 LQGAETGG
+202 
-210 WSGFVGQRISNSSS
+210 
-224 TNISNCLFAPTQLTV
+224 
-239 ATNNSNTFAY
+239 
-249 NSYVITNSYYTKLL
+249 
-263 GKAQGTAVGTMAD
+263 
-276 SELLNSLGKGWEKR
+276 
-290 ENKIVPVFDI
+290 
-300 KNLTTGSIECNTFWA
+300 
-315 YTGEDITVTPT
+315 
-326 VKDMDGNTVSSE
+326 
-338 NYSVSFS
+338 
-345 PSPVKEVGRYTMTVT
+345 
-360 SNTANGYSGTL
+360 
-371 THQFEVAQ
+371 
-379 NISGTGTQEDPY
+379 
-391 LITSAEDWNLFAKSV
+391 
-406 EGGIDYSKKYVKLT
+406 
-420 NDITISTMVGVCDE
+420 
-434 SGDRPFSGTFDGDN
+434 
-448 HTLTANITSTAT
+448 
-460 DDNKNNQG
+460 
-468 VAPFHLIKQATIQN
+468 
-482 LTVAGQ
+482 
-488 ITSAS
+488 
-493 KYAAGLVGW
+493 
-502 VDGDYNS
+502 
-509 SYIKNCVVKATITT
+509 
-523 SADWAGGFVGNI
+523 
-535 CYSDRNNL
+535 
-543 YFTNSVFAG
+543 
-552 KIINTSSDDRRR
+552 
-564 AGGFCGYG
+564 
-572 YGYSYFEN
+572 
-580 CLENGTYTNV
+580 
-590 TYMNPR
+590 
-596 NAHGIFFND
+596 
-605 RVYSLYYVNKIAVN
+605 
-619 DKYIT
+619 
-624 KEYGCYQV
+624 
-632 ANTAPADEL
+632 
-641 YLKREIKGYQFY
+641 
-653 QSVWITGLNESYPY
+653 
-667 NNGEEVSLAYELK
+667 AYELK

-692 TVTLSPN
+692 TVTLSSN

-728 FCVMDGENLDG
+728 FSVMEGEDLDG
-739 YVFNTEGEG
+739 YVFKTEGEG

-767 VNSGHDATGKTF
+767 VNSGHEATDKTF
-779 KQNADITLT
+779 KQTADITLT
-788 AAHTSIGRYFE
+788 AAHTSIGGYFE
-799 GTYKYFKG
+799 GNNRYFKG
-807 TYDGNNKTISNLT
+807 TYDGNNKTISKLI
-820 VNAPNSN
+820 VNAPYSS
-827 YQGLFGYTSKAV
+827 YQGLFGYTQKAV
-839 IKNVTLANCNI
+839 IKNVILANCNI
-850 TGKQYTGGIVGY
+850 TGKQNTGGIVGY
-862 ASTSTAIENCHVRGN
+862 ASTSTAIENCHVNGN
-877 ISATESDAS
+877 INATASDA
-886 GHGGIAGSATTTSIT
+886 GAHGGIVGFATATSIT

-948 GIVGRDY
+948 GIVGRD
-955 NRSNKFKYCLNT
+955 NSGSNKFKYCLNT
-967 GVVNGNQYVG
+967 GVVNGNQFVG
-977 AIAGQNDSPRDFD
+977 AIAGEEYSVRNYD
-990 HCYYSN
+990 HCYYPN
-996 QSTIKAFGT
+996 GSTIKAFGT
-1005 SSGSNNYTGYGE
+1005 SSSSNDYRGYGE
-1017 VAYVVTL
+1017 VAYAVTT
-1024 GENIS
+1024 GEHIS
-1029 KIEFAEQTVITSAL
+1029 KIDIAEGTVVTSAI

-1048 YAKGDWTLTLTPNQ
+1048 CTKGDWTLTLTPDQ

-1114 IAAIPDMRWRGNNVS
+1114 IAAIPDMRWLGNVG
-1129 VVVPTITV
+1129 VVPTITM

-1145 LGTDYLVECSNN
+1145 LGTDYIVEGSNN

-1175 TQTKTFNIVDFPL
+1175 TTTKKFNIVDFTL

-1195 SASNPYLIT
+1195 SATNPYLIT
-1204 TAEDLEALASIVNTG
+1204 TAEDLEALASIVNTKA
-1219 SRLGG
+1219 RLDG
-1224 YYKQSADITLT
+1224 YYKQTADITLSD
-1235 NEHTAIGNSSNTS
+1235 EHTAIGNSSNTP
-1248 FRGVYDGD
+1248 FKGIYDGD
-1256 NKVIKGL
+1256 NKVIQGL
-1263 LINQPEATYQGLFG
+1263 LINQAEGTYQGLFG
-1277 RAKNATITNVIIENC
+1277 RAYKATIQNVIIENC
-1292 DITAKKYVGGI
+1292 DITAKDYVGGI
-1303 CGYAGET
+1303 CGHASET

-1336 GYISDKPISSCVN
+1336 GYINDKSISSCVN

-1362 YGGIVGEVSWTNIT
+1362 YGGIVGFSNYTRVT
-1376 DCFNAGIVEGTLYV
+1376 DCFNAGIVQGTSFV
-1390 GSIVGSNGASRLNNN
+1390 GSIVGKNNSTSTLRDN

-1418 DVATGTD
+1418 GVATGTD
-1425 QTGATTVAKITAAE
+1425 QTGATTVAKITATE

-1478 HYTVNN
+1478 HYIVNN

-1522 GVTIAAIEDLT
+1522 GAIIADIEDLT

-1539 HPTPVVT
+1539 HPSPVVT

-1574 TITGMGRYNG
+1574 TVEGIGRYSG
-1584 ILQKTFKIV
+1584 RLTKTFKIV

-1618 TVKYG
+1618 TIKYG

-1658 NYTGTKEVSF
+1658 NYAGTKEVPF
-1668 NVYYSTPTELSCTNV
+1668 NVYYPVPTNISCTNIA
-1683 TATTAIVTWKDTY
+1683 ATTATVTWDKS
-1696 AAKWTVAYST
+1696 AIVKKWIVEYST
-1706 DKTFESAAHIDVEN
+1706 DKTFESVERIDVNEST
-1720 AKTVSL
+1720 ATLAS
-1726 ENLSADQ
+1726 LSADQ

-1738 VKAVYGSQ
+1738 VKAVYEGQ
-1746 ESDWSNVCSFEPT
+1746 ESDWSNVCSVEPT
-1759 TKLLIGSGNNTSESL
+1759 TKLLVGSGNYTSDSL
-1774 PFHNW
+1774 PFNNW
-1779 YHYNLTQQI
+1779 YYYGLTQQI
-1788 YTAEELGKKAGTI
+1788 YTAKELGNKAGSI
-1801 MSLDFF
+1801 MALDFF
-1807 KTDDNK
+1807 RTDDNE
-1813 CDNAIEIYLV
+1813 CNNTIEIYLV
-1823 KTDKTKFEGA
+1823 KTDKTAFTNSS
-1833 KDWISVTEADKV
+1833 DWISVTEAEKV
-1845 YDGKKLFEN
+1845 YDGKMQFES
-1854 NQWTTIELSKPFDY
+1854 NQWTTIELTQPFDY

-1875 LIVYDKE
+1875 LIVYDKK

-1889 SGCNFRVYQGND
+1889 RGRNFRTFKGND
-1901 SQTLQYRNDRTGP
+1901 NQTLYFYNDNNDPTIRPTVTG
-1914 FTSEGNNAILTPSVS
+1914 TRSNA
-1929 GNSLSSTKNQ
+1929 KNQ

-1954 IMSYASDNVLDFSNI
+1954 IMSYASDNALDFSNV

-1978 SFAATANN
+1978 GFTSTANN

-2021 LTPEALTGNN
+2021 LTPEALTGNS

-2099 DGVTTGFIQIATDDV
+2099 DGVTTGLIQIATGEA

>member
-1 MFNMKKKRLQFLA
+1 M
-14 RAAMTLLLVM
+14 
-24 FATIGARADEGT
+24 
-36 LSGSGTAADPY
+36 
-47 LIGSDADW
+47 
-55 ETFVSYINDKGGQYR
+55 
-70 YSYYKLTADIH
+70 
-81 VTSMV
+81 
-86 GKNDDTNA
+86 
-94 FKGVFDGNGHTM
+94 
-106 TLNLT
+106 
-111 TDGSSNFFAPFR
+111 
-123 YVGGSTFKRLHIAG
+123 
-137 KITSNSYYVASL
+137 
-149 VGHHRWSTLN
+149 
-159 IYNCWSSVDIVC
+159 
-171 TKKTDNSFN
+171 
-180 AGFVGYS
+180 
-187 YDSNI
+187 
-192 NINNC
+192 
-197 RFDGS
+197 
-202 LQGAETGG
+202 
-210 WSGFVGQRISNSSS
+210 
-224 TNISNCLFAPTQLTV
+224 
-239 ATNNSNTFAY
+239 
-249 NSYVITNSYYTKLL
+249 
-263 GKAQGTAVGTMAD
+263 
-276 SELLNSLGKGWEKR
+276 
-290 ENKIVPVFDI
+290 
-300 KNLTTGSIECNTFWA
+300 
-315 YTGEDITVTPT
+315 
-326 VKDMDGNTVSSE
+326 
-338 NYSVSFS
+338 
-345 PSPVKEVGRYTMTVT
+345 
-360 SNTANGYSGTL
+360 
-371 THQFEVAQ
+371 
-379 NISGTGTQEDPY
+379 
-391 LITSAEDWNLFAKSV
+391 
-406 EGGIDYSKKYVKLT
+406 
-420 NDITISTMVGVCDE
+420 
-434 SGDRPFSGTFDGDN
+434 
-448 HTLTANITSTAT
+448 
-460 DDNKNNQG
+460 
-468 VAPFHLIKQATIQN
+468 
-482 LTVAGQ
+482 
-488 ITSAS
+488 
-493 KYAAGLVGW
+493 
-502 VDGDYNS
+502 
-509 SYIKNCVVKATITT
+509 
-523 SADWAGGFVGNI
+523 
-535 CYSDRNNL
+535 
-543 YFTNSVFAG
+543 
-552 KIINTSSDDRRR
+552 
-564 AGGFCGYG
+564 
-572 YGYSYFEN
+572 
-580 CLENGTYTNV
+580 
-590 TYMNPR
+590 
-596 NAHGIFFND
+596 
-605 RVYSLYYVNKIAVN
+605 
-619 DKYIT
+619 
-624 KEYGCYQV
+624 
-632 ANTAPADEL
+632 
-641 YLKREIKGYQFY
+641 
-653 QSVWITGLNESYPY
+653 
-667 NNGEEVSLAYELK
+667 AYELK

-692 TVTLSPN
+692 TVTLSSN

-728 FCVMDGENLDG
+728 FSVMEGEDLDG
-739 YVFNTEGEG
+739 YVFKTEGEG

-767 VNSGHDATGKTF
+767 VNSGHDALGKTF

-862 ASTSTAIENCHVRGN
+862 ASTSTAIENCHVNGN
-877 ISATESDAS
+877 INATASDAG
-886 GHGGIAGSATTTSIT
+886 GHGGIAGSATAISIT

-1005 SSGSNNYTGYGE
+1005 SSGSNNYTGHGE

-1137 TNGETSLV
+1137 TNGETPLV

-1175 TQTKTFNIVDFPL
+1175 TTTKTFNIVDFPL

-1303 CGYAGET
+1303 CGYASET

-1336 GYISDKPISSCVN
+1336 GSIYDKPISSCVN

-1362 YGGIVGEVSWTNIT
+1362 YGGIVGEGSWTIIT

-1539 HPTPVVT
+1539 HPSPVVT
-1546 LNSNVL
+1546 LNSNAL
-1552 EAGSNYQVTYSEG
+1552 EAGTNYQVTYSEG

-1574 TITGMGRYNG
+1574 TVEG
-1584 ILQKTFKIV
+1584 IGHYSGTLTKTFKIV
-1593 PYDISGCDIKVEN
+1593 PYDISGCDLKVEN

-1623 SITLAQGEDKDY
+1623 SITLAQGKDKDY

-1658 NYTGTKEVSF
+1658 NYTGTKEVPF
-1668 NVYYSTPTELSCTNV
+1668 NVYYPAPTELSCTNV
-1683 TATTAIVTWKDTY
+1683 TATTAIVTWKDGIAT
-1696 AAKWTVAYST
+1696 KWTVEYST

-1720 AKTVSL
+1720 AKTASL

-1759 TKLLIGSGNNTSESL
+1759 TKLLIGSGDGTSRFL
-1774 PFHNW
+1774 PFSNW
-1779 YHYNLTQQI
+1779 YHYGLTQQI
-1788 YTAEELGKKAGTI
+1788 YTAKELGNKAGSI
-1801 MSLDFF
+1801 MALDFF
-1807 KTDDNK
+1807 RTDDNE
-1813 CDNAIEIYLV
+1813 CNNTIEIYLV
-1823 KTDKTKFEGA
+1823 KTDKTAFTNSS
-1833 KDWISVTEADKV
+1833 DWISVTEEDKV
-1845 YDGKKLFEN
+1845 YDGKMQFES
-1854 NQWTTIELSKPFDY
+1854 NQWTTIELTKPFDY

-1875 LIVYDKE
+1875 LIVYDKNVKE
-1882 VSGDSYG
+1882 DSYG
-1889 SGCNFRVYQGND
+1889 DYRAFRTFKGND
-1901 SQTLQYRNDRTGP
+1901 DQTLFFRSDREDPTIRPTSTGNR
-1914 FTSEGNNAILTPSVS
+1914 SKE
-1929 GNSLSSTKNQ
+1929 KNQ
-1939 LRIRMADKV
+1939 LRIRMADKI

-1954 IMSYASDNVLDFSNI
+1954 IMSYASDNVLDFSNVGE
-1969 SDLTAHYAS
+1969 LTAHYAS

-1986 AGVLTMKQTETT
+1986 AGVLTMTQVETT

-2099 DGVTTGFIQIATDDV
+2099 DGVTTGFIQIATGEA

>member
-1 MFNMKKKRLQFLA
+1 MFNMKKKRLHFLA

-55 ETFVSYINDKGGQYR
+55 ETFVSYINDKGGNYR
-70 YSYYKLTADIH
+70 YSYYKLTADIK
-81 VTSMV
+81 VTSMA
-86 GKNDDTNA
+86 GKNNDDNA

-111 TDGSSNFFAPFR
+111 TDGSSYCAPFR
-123 YVGGSTFKRLHIAG
+123 YVGGSAFKRLHIAG

-210 WSGFVGQRISNSSS
+210 CSGFVGQRNSNSSS
-224 TNISNCLFAPTQLTV
+224 MKISNCLFAPTQLTV
-239 ATNNSNTFAY
+239 ATDNSYTFAY
-249 NSYVITNSYYTKLL
+249 KSDVNTNNYYTTPL
-263 GKAQGTAVGTMAD
+263 GKEQGTAIGNMTD
-276 SELLNSLGKGWEKR
+276 SELLNKLGKGWEK
-290 ENKIVPVFDI
+290 KGDKVVPVFDI
-300 KNLTTGSIECNTFWA
+300 KNLSTGSIECNTFWA

-345 PSPVKEVGRYTMTVT
+345 PSPVKEEGRYTMTVT

-406 EGGIDYSKKYVKLT
+406 GGGIDYSKKYVKLT

-460 DDNKNNQG
+460 DDDKNNQG

-502 VDGDYNS
+502 VDGGDYNR

-523 SADWAGGFVGNI
+523 SADCAGGFVGNI

-552 KIINTSSDDRRR
+552 HINNTSSDDRRR

-572 YGYSYFEN
+572 YSNSYFEN

-596 NAHGIFFND
+596 NAYGIFSND
-605 RVYSLYYVNKIAVN
+605 RVNSLYYVNKIAVN

-653 QSVWITGLNESYPY
+653 QSVWITGLNDSYPY

-692 TVTLSPN
+692 TVTLSSN

-728 FCVMDGENLDG
+728 FSVMEGEDLDG
-739 YVFNTEGEG
+739 YVFKTEGEG

-767 VNSGHDATGKTF
+767 VNSGHDALGKTF

-886 GHGGIAGSATTTSIT
+886 GHGGIAGSATSTSIT

-919 GIVGAANY
+919 GIVGAANS

-948 GIVGRDY
+948 GIVGRD
-955 NRSNKFKYCLNT
+955 NSRSNKFKYCLNT
-967 GVVNGNQYVG
+967 GVVNGNQFVG
-977 AIAGQNDSPRDFD
+977 AIAGEVYSVYNYD
-990 HCYYSN
+990 HCYYPN
-996 QSTIKAFGT
+996 GSTIKALGT
-1005 SSGSNNYTGYGE
+1005 SSSSNDYRGYGE
-1017 VAYVVTL
+1017 VAYAVTTGEHINKIDIAEGTVVT
-1024 GENIS
+1024 
-1029 KIEFAEQTVITSAL
+1029 SAI

-1048 YAKGDWTLTLTPNQ
+1048 CTKGDWTLTLTPDQ

-1137 TNGETSLV
+1137 TNGETPLV
-1145 LGTDYLVECSNN
+1145 LGTDYIVEGSNN

-1175 TQTKTFNIVDFPL
+1175 TTTKKFNIVDFTL

-1195 SASNPYLIT
+1195 SATNPYLIT

-1224 YYKQSADITLT
+1224 YYKQTADITLSD
-1235 NEHTAIGNSSNTS
+1235 EHTAIGNSSNTP
-1248 FRGVYDGD
+1248 FKGIYDGD

-1263 LINQPEATYQGLFG
+1263 LINQAEGTYQGLFG

-1292 DITAKKYVGGI
+1292 DITAKDYVGGI
-1303 CGYAGET
+1303 CGHASET

-1336 GYISDKPISSCVN
+1336 GSIYDKPISSCVN

-1362 YGGIVGEVSWTNIT
+1362 YGGIVGEGSWTIIT

-1465 TLDFTVPEGKYWD
+1465 TLDCTVPEGKYWD

-1484 GKISNAGV
+1484 GKISNAGT
-1492 KEGEHTLTD
+1492 KEGTHTLTD
-1501 FTADVVISATF
+1501 FTDDVVISATY

-1522 GVTIAAIEDLT
+1522 GVTIADIEDLT

-1539 HPTPVVT
+1539 HPSPVVT

-1552 EAGSNYQVTYSEG
+1552 EARSNYQVTYSEG

-1574 TITGMGRYNG
+1574 TVEG
-1584 ILQKTFKIV
+1584 IGHYSGTLTKTFKIV
-1593 PYDISGCDIKVEN
+1593 PYDISGCDLKVEN
-1606 KPYTGDVINVTP
+1606 QKYTGDVINVTP

-1650 TLTVTGKG
+1650 TLTVTGNG
-1658 NYTGTKEVSF
+1658 NYTGTKVVPF
-1668 NVYYSTPTELSCTNV
+1668 KVYYSVPTELNCTNV
-1683 TATTAIVTWKDTY
+1683 AATTATVTWKDGIAT
-1696 AAKWTVAYST
+1696 KWTVEYST
-1706 DKTFESAAHIDVEN
+1706 DKTFESAERIDVNEST
-1720 AKTVSL
+1720 ATLASL
-1726 ENLSADQ
+1726 STDQ

-1738 VKAVYGSQ
+1738 VKAVYGTDQ
-1746 ESDWSNVCSFEPT
+1746 ESDWSNVCSVEPT
-1759 TKLLIGSGNNTSESL
+1759 TKLLVGSGDGTSRFL
-1774 PFHNW
+1774 PFSNW
-1779 YHYNLTQQI
+1779 YHYGLTQQI
-1788 YTAEELGKKAGTI
+1788 YTAKELGNKAGSI
-1801 MSLDFF
+1801 MALDFF
-1807 KTDDNK
+1807 RTDDNE
-1813 CDNAIEIYLV
+1813 CNNTIEIYLV
-1823 KTDKTKFEGA
+1823 KTDKTAFTNSS
-1833 KDWISVTEADKV
+1833 DWISVTEADKV
-1845 YDGKKLFEN
+1845 YDGKMQFES
-1854 NQWTTIELSKPFDY
+1854 NQWTTIELTKPFDY

-1875 LIVYDKE
+1875 LIVYDKNVKE
-1882 VSGDSYG
+1882 DSYG
-1889 SGCNFRVYQGND
+1889 DYRAFRTFKGND
-1901 SQTLQYRNDRTGP
+1901 NQTLFFRSDREDPTIRPTSTGNR
-1914 FTSEGNNAILTPSVS
+1914 SKE
-1929 GNSLSSTKNQ
+1929 KNQ
-1939 LRIRMADKV
+1939 LRIRMADKI

-1954 IMSYASDNVLDFSNI
+1954 IMSYASDNVLDFSNVGE
-1969 SDLTAHYAS
+1969 LTAHYAS

-1986 AGVLTMKQTETT
+1986 AGVLTMTQVETT

>member
-1 MFNMKKKRLQFLA
+1 M
-14 RAAMTLLLVM
+14 
-24 FATIGARADEGT
+24 
-36 LSGSGTAADPY
+36 
-47 LIGSDADW
+47 
-55 ETFVSYINDKGGQYR
+55 
-70 YSYYKLTADIH
+70 
-81 VTSMV
+81 
-86 GKNDDTNA
+86 
-94 FKGVFDGNGHTM
+94 
-106 TLNLT
+106 
-111 TDGSSNFFAPFR
+111 
-123 YVGGSTFKRLHIAG
+123 
-137 KITSNSYYVASL
+137 
-149 VGHHRWSTLN
+149 
-159 IYNCWSSVDIVC
+159 
-171 TKKTDNSFN
+171 
-180 AGFVGYS
+180 
-187 YDSNI
+187 
-192 NINNC
+192 
-197 RFDGS
+197 
-202 LQGAETGG
+202 
-210 WSGFVGQRISNSSS
+210 
-224 TNISNCLFAPTQLTV
+224 
-239 ATNNSNTFAY
+239 
-249 NSYVITNSYYTKLL
+249 
-263 GKAQGTAVGTMAD
+263 
-276 SELLNSLGKGWEKR
+276 
-290 ENKIVPVFDI
+290 
-300 KNLTTGSIECNTFWA
+300 
-315 YTGEDITVTPT
+315 
-326 VKDMDGNTVSSE
+326 
-338 NYSVSFS
+338 
-345 PSPVKEVGRYTMTVT
+345 
-360 SNTANGYSGTL
+360 
-371 THQFEVAQ
+371 
-379 NISGTGTQEDPY
+379 
-391 LITSAEDWNLFAKSV
+391 
-406 EGGIDYSKKYVKLT
+406 
-420 NDITISTMVGVCDE
+420 
-434 SGDRPFSGTFDGDN
+434 
-448 HTLTANITSTAT
+448 
-460 DDNKNNQG
+460 
-468 VAPFHLIKQATIQN
+468 
-482 LTVAGQ
+482 
-488 ITSAS
+488 
-493 KYAAGLVGW
+493 
-502 VDGDYNS
+502 
-509 SYIKNCVVKATITT
+509 
-523 SADWAGGFVGNI
+523 
-535 CYSDRNNL
+535 
-543 YFTNSVFAG
+543 
-552 KIINTSSDDRRR
+552 
-564 AGGFCGYG
+564 
-572 YGYSYFEN
+572 
-580 CLENGTYTNV
+580 
-590 TYMNPR
+590 
-596 NAHGIFFND
+596 
-605 RVYSLYYVNKIAVN
+605 
-619 DKYIT
+619 
-624 KEYGCYQV
+624 
-632 ANTAPADEL
+632 
-641 YLKREIKGYQFY
+641 
-653 QSVWITGLNESYPY
+653 
-667 NNGEEVSLAYELK
+667 AYELK

-692 TVTLSPN
+692 TVTLSSN

-728 FCVMDGENLDG
+728 FSVMEGEDLDG
-739 YVFNTEGEG
+739 YVFKTEGEG

-767 VNSGHDATGKTF
+767 VNSGHDALGKTF

-862 ASTSTAIENCHVRGN
+862 ASTSTAIENCHVNGN
-877 ISATESDAS
+877 INATASDAG
-886 GHGGIAGSATTTSIT
+886 GHGGIAGSATAISIT

-934 ENAANISGDGQNHG
+934 ENATNISGDGQNHG

-1005 SSGSNNYTGYGE
+1005 SSGSNNYTGHGE

-1137 TNGETSLV
+1137 TNGETPLV

-1175 TQTKTFNIVDFPL
+1175 TTTKTFNIVDFPL

-1303 CGYAGET
+1303 CGYASET

-1336 GYISDKPISSCVN
+1336 GSIYDKPISSCVN

-1362 YGGIVGEVSWTNIT
+1362 YGGIVGEGSWTIIT

-1390 GSIVGSNGASRLNNN
+1390 GSIVGSNGASRLHNN

-1425 QTGATTVAKITAAE
+1425 QTGATTVARITAAE

-1450 YVWNNENLYESGVVV
+1450 YVGNNENLYESGVVV

-1522 GVTIAAIEDLT
+1522 GAIIADIENLT

-1539 HPTPVVT
+1539 HPSPVVT
-1546 LNSNVL
+1546 LNSNAL
-1552 EAGSNYQVTYSEG
+1552 EAGTNYQVTYSEG

-1574 TITGMGRYNG
+1574 TVEG
-1584 ILQKTFKIV
+1584 IGHYSGTLTKTFKIV
-1593 PYDISGCDIKVEN
+1593 PYDISGCDLKVEN

-1623 SITLAQGEDKDY
+1623 SITLAQGKDKDY

-1650 TLTVTGKG
+1650 MLTVTGKG
-1658 NYTGTKEVSF
+1658 NYTGTKEVPF
-1668 NVYYSTPTELSCTNV
+1668 NVYYPAPTELSCTNV
-1683 TATTAIVTWKDTY
+1683 TATTAIVTWKDGIAT
-1696 AAKWTVAYST
+1696 KWTVEYST
-1706 DKTFESAAHIDVEN
+1706 DKTFESAERIDVNEST
-1720 AKTVSL
+1720 ATLAS
-1726 ENLSADQ
+1726 LSANQ

-1738 VKAVYGSQ
+1738 VKAVYGTDQ

-1759 TKLLIGSGNNTSESL
+1759 TKLLIGSGDGTSRFL
-1774 PFHNW
+1774 PFSNW
-1779 YHYNLTQQI
+1779 YHYGLTQQI
-1788 YTAEELGKKAGTI
+1788 YTAKELGNKAGSI
-1801 MSLDFF
+1801 MALDFF
-1807 KTDDNK
+1807 RTDDNE
-1813 CDNAIEIYLV
+1813 CNNTIEIYLV
-1823 KTDKTKFEGA
+1823 KTDKTAFTNSS
-1833 KDWISVTEADKV
+1833 DWISVTEADKV
-1845 YDGKKLFEN
+1845 YDGKMQFES
-1854 NQWTTIELSKPFDY
+1854 NQWTTIELTKPFDY

-1875 LIVYDKE
+1875 LIVYDKNVKE
-1882 VSGDSYG
+1882 DSYG
-1889 SGCNFRVYQGND
+1889 DYRAFRTFKGND
-1901 SQTLQYRNDRTGP
+1901 DQTLFFRSDREDPTIRPTSTGNR
-1914 FTSEGNNAILTPSVS
+1914 SKE
-1929 GNSLSSTKNQ
+1929 KNQ
-1939 LRIRMADKV
+1939 LRIRMADKI

-1954 IMSYASDNVLDFSNI
+1954 IMSYASDNVLDFSNVGE
-1969 SDLTAHYAS
+1969 LTAHYAS

-1986 AGVLTMKQTETT
+1986 AGVLTMTQVETT

-2021 LTPEALTGNN
+2021 LTPEALTGNS

-2084 VFTGDGTRAISMEFE
+2084 VFTGVGTRAISMEFE
-2099 DGVTTGFIQIATDDV
+2099 DGVTTGFIQIATGEA

>member
-1 MFNMKKKRLQFLA
+1 
-14 RAAMTLLLVM
+14 MTLLLVM

-55 ETFVSYINDKGGQYR
+55 ETFVSYINDKGGNYR
-70 YSYYKLTADIH
+70 FKNYKLTADIH

-149 VGHHRWSTLN
+149 VGHHRWGTLN

-171 TKKTDNSFN
+171 TKKTGNSFN

-187 YDSNI
+187 YDSKI

-210 WSGFVGQRISNSSS
+210 WSGFVGQRMSNSSS
-224 TNISNCLFAPTQLTV
+224 MNISNCLFAPTQLTV

-249 NSYVITNSYYTKLL
+249 NSDVITNSYYTKPL
-263 GKAQGTAVGTMAD
+263 GKEQGTAVGTMAD

-300 KNLTTGSIECNTFWA
+300 KNLSTGSIECNTFWA
-315 YTGEDITVTPT
+315 YTGEEVTVTPT

-345 PSPVKEVGRYTMTVT
+345 PSPVKEVGQYTMTIT

-371 THQFEVAQ
+371 THQFKVTK
-379 NISGTGTQEDPY
+379 NISGTGTKDEPY
-391 LITSAEDWNLFAKSV
+391 LINTTDDWNLFAKSV
-406 EGGIDYSKKYVKLT
+406 EGGIDYYGKYVKLT

-434 SGDRPFSGTFDGDN
+434 SGDRPFRGIFEGDN

-460 DDNKNNQG
+460 GDNKNNQG

-482 LTVAGQ
+482 LIVAGN

-502 VDGDYNS
+502 IDGKSKDSN
-509 SYIKNCVVKATITT
+509 IKDCIVKATITT
-523 SADWAGGFVGNI
+523 SADCAGGFVGNI

-552 KIINTSSDDRRR
+552 KIINTSSDDSRR

-572 YGYSYFEN
+572 YSNSYFEN

-596 NAHGIFFND
+596 NAYGAFFND
-605 RVYSLYYVNKIAVN
+605 RVNSLYYVNKIAVN

-632 ANTAPADEL
+632 ANTVPADEL
-641 YLKREIKGYQFY
+641 YLQREIKGYQFY
-653 QSVWITGLNESYPY
+653 QSVWITGLNDSYPY

-748 ESKVYLIND
+748 ESKVYLINN

-788 AAHTSIGRYFE
+788 AAHTSIGGYFE
-799 GTYKYFKG
+799 GNFRYFKG

-827 YQGLFGYTSKAV
+827 YQGLFGYTREAK

-850 TGKQYTGGIVGY
+850 TGKQNTGGIVGY
-862 ASTSTAIENCHVRGN
+862 ASTSTAIENCHVNGN
-877 ISATESDAS
+877 INATAS
-886 GHGGIAGSATTTSIT
+886 VAGYHGGIVGSATATSIT

-955 NRSNKFKYCLNT
+955 RSSNKFKYCLNT
-967 GVVNGNQYVG
+967 GVVSGNQYVG
-977 AIAGQNDSPRDFD
+977 AIAGQKDSPRDFD
-990 HCYYSN
+990 HCYYPN
-996 QSTIKAFGT
+996 QSTIKAFGY
-1005 SSGSNNYTGYGE
+1005 SSGSNNYTGHGE

-1024 GENIS
+1024 GKNIS
-1029 KIEFAEQTVITSAL
+1029 NIEFAEQTVITSAL
-1043 SGKKY
+1043 TGKKY
-1048 YAKGDWTLTLTPNQ
+1048 CAKGDWTLTLTPDQ

-1129 VVVPTITV
+1129 VGVPTITV
-1137 TNGETSLV
+1137 TNGETPLV

-1169 INNYKG
+1169 INSYKG

-1256 NKVIKGL
+1256 NNVIKGL

-1277 RAKNATITNVIIENC
+1277 RAYSATIQNVIIENC

-1303 CGYAGET
+1303 CGYASET

-1465 TLDFTVPEGKYWD
+1465 TLDFTVPEDKYWD
-1478 HYTVNN
+1478 RYIVSS
-1484 GKISNAGV
+1484 GSISNAGV
-1492 KEGEHTLTD
+1492 KGGEHTLTD

-1522 GVTIAAIEDLT
+1522 GVTIADIEDLT

-1539 HPTPVVT
+1539 HPSPVVT

-1574 TITGMGRYNG
+1574 TVEGIGRYSG
-1584 ILQKTFKIV
+1584 RLTKTFKIV

-1658 NYTGTKEVSF
+1658 NYTGTKEVPF
-1668 NVYYSTPTELSCTNV
+1668 NVYYPAPTELSCTNV
-1683 TATTAIVTWKDTY
+1683 TATTAIVTWKDGI
-1696 AAKWTVAYST
+1696 AAKWTVEYST
-1706 DKTFESAAHIDVEN
+1706 DKTFESAERLEVNE
-1720 AKTVSL
+1720 KTVTLDPITSG
-1726 ENLSADQ
+1726 E

-1738 VKAVYGSQ
+1738 VKAVYEGQ
-1746 ESDWSNVCSFEPT
+1746 ESDWSNVCSVEPT
-1759 TKLLIGSGNNTSESL
+1759 TKLLVGSGNNTSSSL
-1774 PFHNW
+1774 PFSNW
-1779 YHYNLTQQI
+1779 YYYGLTQQI
-1788 YTAEELGKKAGTI
+1788 YTAKELGNKAGSI
-1801 MSLDFF
+1801 MALDFF
-1807 KTDDNK
+1807 RTDNNP
-1813 CDNAIEIYLV
+1813 CNNTIEIYLV
-1823 KTDKTKFEGA
+1823 KTDKTMFTTSS
-1833 KDWISVTEADKV
+1833 DWISVTEADKV
-1845 YDGKKLFEN
+1845 YDGKVQFES
-1854 NQWTTIELSKPFDY
+1854 NQWTTIELTKPFDY

-1875 LIVYDKE
+1875 LIVYDKK

-1889 SGCNFRVYQGND
+1889 NYRAFRTFKGNNN
-1901 SQTLQYRNDRTGP
+1901 QTLFFKSDRDDPTIRPTVTGGL
-1914 FTSEGNNAILTPSVS
+1914 SNA
-1929 GNSLSSTKNQ
+1929 KNQ

-1954 IMSYASDNVLDFSNI
+1954 IMSYASDNALDFSNI

-1978 SFAATANN
+1978 GFAATANN
-1986 AGVLTMKQTETT
+1986 AGVLTMKQVETT

-2045 GDKTNFILSQQ
+2045 GDYTNFILSQQ
-2056 KGVIA
+2056 NGVIA

-2099 DGVTTGFIQIATDDV
+2099 DGVTTGFIQIATGDV
-2114 EDGDWYGIDGIKF
+2114 EVGDWYGIDGVKF

>member
-1 MFNMKKKRLQFLA
+1 MFNMKKKRLHFLA

-360 SNTANGYSGTL
+360 SNTANGYSGTQ

-379 NISGTGTQEDPY
+379 NISGMGTQEDPY

-460 DDNKNNQG
+460 DDDKNNQG

-482 LTVAGQ
+482 LIVAGN

-502 VDGDYNS
+502 IDGKSKDSN
-509 SYIKNCVVKATITT
+509 IKDCIVKATITT
-523 SADWAGGFVGNI
+523 SADYAGGFVGNI

-572 YGYSYFEN
+572 YSNSYFEN

-1539 HPTPVVT
+1539 HPSPVVT

-1650 TLTVTGKG
+1650 MLTVTGKG
-1658 NYTGTKEVSF
+1658 NYTGTKEVPF
-1668 NVYYSTPTELSCTNV
+1668 NVYYPAPTELSCTNV
-1683 TATTAIVTWKDTY
+1683 TATTAIVTWKDGIAT
-1696 AAKWTVAYST
+1696 KWTVEYST
-1706 DKTFESAAHIDVEN
+1706 DKTFESAERIDVNERT
-1720 AKTVSL
+1720 ATLAS
-1726 ENLSADQ
+1726 LSANQ

-1738 VKAVYGSQ
+1738 VKAVYGTDQ
-1746 ESDWSNVCSFEPT
+1746 ESGWSNVCSVEPT
-1759 TKLLIGSGNNTSESL
+1759 TKLLVGSGDGTSRFL
-1774 PFHNW
+1774 PFSNW
-1779 YHYNLTQQI
+1779 YHYGLTQQI
-1788 YTAEELGKKAGTI
+1788 YTAKELGNKAGSI
-1801 MSLDFF
+1801 MALDFF
-1807 KTDDNK
+1807 RTDDNE
-1813 CDNAIEIYLV
+1813 CNNTIEIYLV
-1823 KTDKTKFEGA
+1823 KTDKTAFTNSS
-1833 KDWISVTEADKV
+1833 DWISVTEADKV
-1845 YDGKKLFEN
+1845 YDGKMQFES
-1854 NQWTTIELSKPFDY
+1854 NQWTTIELTKPFDY

-1875 LIVYDKE
+1875 LIVYDKNVKE
-1882 VSGDSYG
+1882 DSYG
-1889 SGCNFRVYQGND
+1889 DYRAFRTFKGND
-1901 SQTLQYRNDRTGP
+1901 NQTLFFRSDREDPTIRPTSTGNR
-1914 FTSEGNNAILTPSVS
+1914 SKE
-1929 GNSLSSTKNQ
+1929 KNQ
-1939 LRIRMADKV
+1939 LRIRMADKI

-1954 IMSYASDNVLDFSNI
+1954 IMSYASDNVLDFSNVGE
-1969 SDLTAHYAS
+1969 LTAHYAS

-1986 AGVLTMKQTETT
+1986 AGVLTMTQVETT

>member
-1 MFNMKKKRLQFLA
+1 
-14 RAAMTLLLVM
+14 MTLLLVM

-36 LSGSGTAADPY
+36 LSGSGTDDDPY

-55 ETFVSYINDKGGQYR
+55 ETFVSYINDKGGDYR
-70 YSYYKLTADIH
+70 YKNYKLTADIH

-94 FKGVFDGNGHTM
+94 FKGIFDGNGHTM

-187 YDSNI
+187 YDSKI

-210 WSGFVGQRISNSSS
+210 LSGFVGQRMSNSSS
-224 TNISNCLFAPTQLTV
+224 MNISNCLFAPTQLTV

-249 NSYVITNSYYTKLL
+249 NSDVNTNNYYTTPL
-263 GKAQGTAVGTMAD
+263 GKEQGTAIGNMTD
-276 SELLNSLGKGWEKR
+276 SELLNSLGKGWEKKGD
-290 ENKIVPVFDI
+290 KIVPVFDI
-300 KNLTTGSIECNTFWA
+300 KNLSTGSIECNTFWA
-315 YTGEDITVTPT
+315 YTGEEVTVTPT

-406 EGGIDYSKKYVKLT
+406 GGGIDYSKKYVKLT

-482 LTVAGQ
+482 LTVAGN

-502 VDGDYNS
+502 IDGKSKDSN
-509 SYIKNCVVKATITT
+509 IKDCIVKATITT
-523 SADWAGGFVGNI
+523 SADCAGGFVGNI

-552 KIINTSSDDRRR
+552 KIINTSSDDSRR

-572 YGYSYFEN
+572 YSNSYFEN

-596 NAHGIFFND
+596 NAYGAFYND

-619 DKYIT
+619 NKYIT

-641 YLKREIKGYQFY
+641 YLQREIKGYQFY

-699 APAAA
+699 APAAI

-713 KEGNSGGYAG
+713 KEGNSGGYKG
-723 TTTRT
+723 TTTHT
-728 FCVMDGENLDG
+728 FCVMEGENMDG

-748 ESKVYLIND
+748 ESKVYLINN

-839 IKNVTLANCNI
+839 IKNVILANCNI

-862 ASTSTAIENCHVRGN
+862 ASTSTAIENCHVNGN
-877 ISATESDAS
+877 INATASDAS
-886 GHGGIAGSATTTSIT
+886 GHGGIVGSATSTSIT

-934 ENAANISGDGQNHG
+934 ENAANISGDGQKHG
-948 GIVGRDY
+948 GIVGRDC
-955 NRSNKFKYCLNT
+955 SSGNKFQYCLNT
-967 GVVNGNQYVG
+967 GEVNGNQYVG
-977 AIAGQNDSPRDFD
+977 AIAGERYSVSNFD
-990 HCYYSN
+990 HCYYPN
-996 QSTIKAFGT
+996 QSTIKAFGY
-1005 SSGSNNYTGYGE
+1005 SSGSNNYTGHGE

-1024 GENIS
+1024 GKNIS
-1029 KIEFAEQTVITSAL
+1029 NIEFAEQTVVTSAL

-1048 YAKGDWTLTLTPNQ
+1048 CAKGDWTLTLTPDQ

-1137 TNGETSLV
+1137 TNGETPLV

-1169 INNYKG
+1169 INSYKG

-1235 NEHTAIGNSSNTS
+1235 NEHTAIGRNSSNTS
-1248 FRGVYDGD
+1248 FQGVYDGD
-1256 NKVIKGL
+1256 NNVIKGL

-1277 RAKNATITNVIIENC
+1277 RANQATITNVIIENC

-1303 CGYAGET
+1303 CGYASKT

-1336 GYISDKPISSCVN
+1336 GSIYDKPISSCVN

-1362 YGGIVGEVSWTNIT
+1362 YGGIVGEGSWTNIN

-1390 GSIVGSNGASRLNNN
+1390 GSIVGSNSASRLNNN

-1478 HYTVNN
+1478 QYTVNN

-1492 KEGEHTLTD
+1492 KGGEHTLTD

-1522 GVTIAAIEDLT
+1522 GVTIADIEDLT

-1539 HPTPVVT
+1539 HPSPVVT

-1552 EAGSNYQVTYSEG
+1552 EAGSNYQVTYNEG

-1574 TITGMGRYNG
+1574 TVEGVGRYSG
-1584 ILQKTFKIV
+1584 RLTKTFKIV
-1593 PYDISGCDIKVEN
+1593 PYDISGCDVKVEN

-1658 NYTGTKEVSF
+1658 NYAGTKEVPF
-1668 NVYYSTPTELSCTNV
+1668 NVYYPVPTNISCTNIA
-1683 TATTAIVTWKDTY
+1683 ATTATVTWDKS
-1696 AAKWTVAYST
+1696 AIVKKWIVEYST
-1706 DKTFESAAHIDVEN
+1706 DKTFESVERIDVNEST
-1720 AKTVSL
+1720 ATLAS
-1726 ENLSADQ
+1726 LSADQ

-1738 VKAVYGSQ
+1738 VKAVYEGQ
-1746 ESDWSNVCSFEPT
+1746 ESDWSNVCSVEPT
-1759 TKLLIGSGNNTSESL
+1759 TKLLVGSGNYTSDSL
-1774 PFHNW
+1774 PFSNW
-1779 YHYNLTQQI
+1779 YYYGLTQQI
-1788 YTAEELGKKAGTI
+1788 YTAKELGNKAGSI
-1801 MSLDFF
+1801 MALDFF
-1807 KTDDNK
+1807 RTDDKEECN
-1813 CDNAIEIYLV
+1813 NTIEIYLV
-1823 KTDKTKFEGA
+1823 KTDKTAFTNSS
-1833 KDWISVTEADKV
+1833 DWISVTEADKV

-1875 LIVYDKE
+1875 LIVYDKK

-1889 SGCNFRVYQGND
+1889 SGRNFRTFKGND
-1901 SQTLQYRNDRTGP
+1901 NQTLFFRSDREDPTIRPTVTG
-1914 FTSEGNNAILTPSVS
+1914 TRSNA
-1929 GNSLSSTKNQ
+1929 KNQ

-1954 IMSYASDNVLDFSNI
+1954 IMSYASDNALDFSNI

-1978 SFAATANN
+1978 GFAATANN
-1986 AGVLTMKQTETT
+1986 AGVLTMTQVETT

-2037 ITEVETTE
+2037 ITEVETIE

-2099 DGVTTGFIQIATDDV
+2099 DGVTTGLIQIATGDV
-2114 EDGDWYGIDGIKF
+2114 EDSDWYGIDGVKF

>member
-1 MFNMKKKRLQFLA
+1 
-14 RAAMTLLLVM
+14 MTLLLVM

-47 LIGSDADW
+47 LIGSAADW
-55 ETFVSYINDKGGQYR
+55 ETFVSYINDKGGDYR
-70 YSYYKLTADIH
+70 YKNYKLTADIH

-94 FKGVFDGNGHTM
+94 FKGIFDGNGHTM

-149 VGHHRWSTLN
+149 VGHHRWGTLN

-210 WSGFVGQRISNSSS
+210 CSGFVGQRNSNSSS
-224 TNISNCLFAPTQLTV
+224 MKISNCLFAPTQLTV
-239 ATNNSNTFAY
+239 ATDNSYTFAY
-249 NSYVITNSYYTKLL
+249 KSDVNTNNYYTTPL
-263 GKAQGTAVGTMAD
+263 GKEQGTAIGNMTD
-276 SELLNSLGKGWEKR
+276 SELLNKLGKGWEK
-290 ENKIVPVFDI
+290 KGDKVVPVFDI
-300 KNLTTGSIECNTFWA
+300 KNLSTGSIECNTFWA

-379 NISGTGTQEDPY
+379 NISGTGTKDEPY
-391 LITSAEDWNLFAKSV
+391 LINTTDDWNLFAKSV
-406 EGGIDYSKKYVKLT
+406 EGGIDYYGKYVKLT
-420 NDITISTMVGVCDE
+420 NNITISTMVGVCDE
-434 SGDRPFSGTFDGDN
+434 SGDRPFRGIFEGDN

-502 VDGDYNS
+502 VDGGDYNR

-523 SADWAGGFVGNI
+523 SADYAGGFVGNI

-572 YGYSYFEN
+572 YSNSYFEN

-596 NAHGIFFND
+596 NAHGIFSND
-605 RVYSLYYVNKIAVN
+605 KVNSLYYVNKIAVN
-619 DKYIT
+619 NKYIT

-653 QSVWITGLNESYPY
+653 QSVWITGLNDSYPY

-692 TVTLSPN
+692 TVTLSSN

-728 FCVMDGENLDG
+728 FSVMEGEDLDG
-739 YVFNTEGEG
+739 YVFKTEGEG

-767 VNSGHDATGKTF
+767 VNSGHDALGKTF

-788 AAHTSIGRYFE
+788 AAHTSIGGYFE
-799 GTYKYFKG
+799 GNSRNFKG
-807 TYDGNNKTISNLT
+807 TYDGNNKTISKLI

-827 YQGLFGYTSKAV
+827 YQGLFGYAYNAV
-839 IKNVTLANCNI
+839 IKNVILANCNI

-862 ASTSTAIENCHVRGN
+862 ASTSTAIENCHVSGN

-886 GHGGIAGSATTTSIT
+886 GHGGIAGSATSTSIT

-919 GIVGAANY
+919 GIVGAANS

-934 ENAANISGDGQNHG
+934 ENAANISGDGQKHG
-948 GIVGRDY
+948 GIVGLD
-955 NRSNKFKYCLNT
+955 NSGSNKFKYCLNT
-967 GVVNGNQYVG
+967 GVVNGNQFVG
-977 AIAGQNDSPRDFD
+977 AIAGEVYSVRNYD
-990 HCYYSN
+990 HCYYPN
-996 QSTIKAFGT
+996 GSTIKALGT
-1005 SSGSNNYTGYGE
+1005 SSGSNDYRGSGE
-1017 VAYVVTL
+1017 VAYAVTTGEHINKIDIAEGTVVT
-1024 GENIS
+1024 
-1029 KIEFAEQTVITSAL
+1029 SAI

-1048 YAKGDWTLTLTPNQ
+1048 CTKGDWTLTLTPDQ

-1137 TNGETSLV
+1137 TNGETPLV

-1169 INNYKG
+1169 INSYKG

-1256 NKVIKGL
+1256 NNVIKGL
-1263 LINQPEATYQGLFG
+1263 LINQPKAIYQGLFG
-1277 RAKNATITNVIIENC
+1277 RANQATITNVIIENC

-1303 CGYAGET
+1303 CGYASET

-1336 GYISDKPISSCVN
+1336 GSIYDKPISSCVN

-1362 YGGIVGEVSWTNIT
+1362 YGGIVGEGSWTIIT

-1390 GSIVGSNGASRLNNN
+1390 GSIVGSNGASRLDNN

-1484 GKISNAGV
+1484 GKISNASV

-1522 GVTIAAIEDLT
+1522 GAIIADIEDLT

-1539 HPTPVVT
+1539 HPSPVVT

-1574 TITGMGRYNG
+1574 TVEGIGRYSG
-1584 ILQKTFKIV
+1584 TLTKTFNIV
-1593 PYDISGCDIKVEN
+1593 PYDINGCDIKVEN

-1658 NYTGTKEVSF
+1658 NYAGTKEVPF
-1668 NVYYSTPTELSCTNV
+1668 NVYYPVPTNISCTNIA
-1683 TATTAIVTWKDTY
+1683 ATTATVTWDKS
-1696 AAKWTVAYST
+1696 AIVKKWIVEYST
-1706 DKTFESAAHIDVEN
+1706 DKTFESVERIDVNEST
-1720 AKTVSL
+1720 ATLAS
-1726 ENLSADQ
+1726 LSADQ

-1738 VKAVYGSQ
+1738 VKAVYGTDQ

-1759 TKLLIGSGNNTSESL
+1759 TKLLVGSGDGTSRFL
-1774 PFHNW
+1774 PFSNW
-1779 YHYNLTQQI
+1779 YHYGLTQQI
-1788 YTAEELGKKAGTI
+1788 YTAKELGNKAGSI
-1801 MSLDFF
+1801 MALDFF
-1807 KTDDNK
+1807 RTDDNE
-1813 CDNAIEIYLV
+1813 CNNTIEIYLV
-1823 KTDKTKFEGA
+1823 KTDKTAFTNSS
-1833 KDWISVTEADKV
+1833 DWISVTEAEKV
-1845 YDGKKLFEN
+1845 YDGKMQFES
-1854 NQWTTIELSKPFDY
+1854 NQWTTIELTKPFDY

-1875 LIVYDKE
+1875 LIVYDKN
-1882 VSGDSYG
+1882 VSEDSYG
-1889 SGCNFRVYQGND
+1889 DYRAFRTFKGND
-1901 SQTLQYRNDRTGP
+1901 NQTLFFRSDRDDPTIRPTVTG
-1914 FTSEGNNAILTPSVS
+1914 TRSNA
-1929 GNSLSSTKNQ
+1929 KNQ

-1954 IMSYASDNVLDFSNI
+1954 IMSYASDNALDFSNV

-1978 SFAATANN
+1978 GFAATANN
-1986 AGVLTMKQTETT
+1986 AGVLTMTQVETT

-2084 VFTGDGTRAISMEFE
+2084 VFTNEGTRAISMEFE